1 MAQNT
6 LEIVAKVKADV
17 SEAQKQFQ
25 QLFAQFQNF
34 KLDKNTTSDI
44 VKSFVDLNKAFDKL
58 QLVGENAAGGKA
70 TVEQLKNIG
79 RASQE
84 VDKAIANLNHNLNKV
99 GEKNFQLDLNTPE
112 IIAAKKDIE
121 DLSKTLSDK
130 YGDAIQKVKQ
140 AQANLANSKYT
151 QKIGGYS
158 ELVNALD
165 AGDLEKAQENFQKLQ
180 NNIETASNN
189 VAGKIKI
196 FQQKI
201 ANAVSGKQNQKS
213 SLENFS
219 DQVKQEVDKVK
230 TELSSLSSSLAPKIS
245 NGDIFSSL
253 LGKLGDD
260 KRLKTFKSQLEE
272 VKTTLVNF
280 TPSDAGKLQEQLT
293 KVWGTYTD
301 TVRPENISPQAWS
314 GFGRA
319 FQARM
324 GQGGVFQ
331 ELINSGTVAQQKV
344 DELKAKLSTFGQEA
358 TNLGIGSPFTKLID
372 GLTADK
378 LDITNFDNL
387 ITQKIQKLNSDI
399 KDAQTKGSNVEN
411 LDKYQKQADALKAFK
426 DAIDDAFGTTVQTQ
440 IQNTN
445 QQLGEAANKLQ
456 QGQQQ
461 QIQNAAAGYRNFANA
476 MGQAGQKAQSLTGN
490 IQGSTDAII
499 RQKEEFGQVIS
510 RFAYFGTAAGIIRT
524 FSRVVRSAFQSVKE
538 LDEAMNNI
546 AVVTDYTTKDLW
558 NQIDAYTAMAQATGS
573 TIKGSYEVAQL
584 YYQQGLTD
592 EEVLAASTE
601 TLKMARISNIDYAA
615 ATDYATAAVKGFGL
629 AYQDLTHINDV
640 YSNLAAKTAASTEE
654 ISIAMSK
661 VASIAHSTGMGLE
674 TTAAFLTQIIATTRE
689 APETAG
695 TALKTVIARFAEV
708 KKLIS
713 EGELT
718 GTDEEGTEIDVNNI
732 ETALKT
738 AGVALR
744 DTTGQMRNLDDVFI
758 ELASRWDSLD
768 TMQQRYI
775 ATQAAGSRQQSRFLA
790 MMNDYAGL
798 QETLGYAMNSEGAS
812 QEQFNKTLD
821 SLQSKLN
828 NLSNA
833 WTEFTTG
840 IMNSDFIKGGVDILT
855 KILNVIND
863 ITGALGSGGSTI
875 SKTLLTFGA
884 LRYGTG
890 MAGSLL
896 RGLGVQNNLP
906 TIADQWNTG
915 FIGRMIGAIQ
925 MSKQGFTPMS
935 DIAKMN
941 KIAGLQQNIQT
952 WKTSLGKLDP
962 VSDASAIA
970 ALTRQI
976 DGANASITKLSG
988 SLKGTSHS
996 FLGALGPGGT
1006 IALAAAAIGIIVT
1019 ALDKFIVTS
1028 KEAQNVW
1035 KGTAS
1040 KIEDGLD
1047 KIADQKSIID
1057 TLDTLEE
1064 GYVAFDKFG
1073 NKIEGSSKTFEE
1085 LLSGVDSY
1093 GNNISLSAEEYA
1105 SFQDISA
1112 QLVGIF
1118 PDLKEGYDNVTS
1130 AIANQRAEL
1139 SGLLEEKR
1147 NELKLN
1153 QQNAAR
1159 EAAKEYFTATGIGE
1173 NNKLRATQKNFDD
1186 KISKRSLAEQNL
1198 SLYPSN
1204 GYLWLQDISKEL
1216 EITSEI
1222 DEATGLTVFAL
1233 EDIMAKR
1240 YTIQE
1245 KLKEYNMTVLG
1256 DNADT
1261 AAEEA
1266 KATMDELAQQLSTAE
1281 DDIKKYD
1288 QEIAEMQKTHHKAFL
1303 MQAQSRDEW
1312 YELDQDIQS
1321 LITNVINNSSAFDLK
1336 PNQDYKD
1343 YLKQQTDIN
1352 NMISSFAEID
1362 MSQIIS
1368 SGQLKGF
1375 SLSSVVELLLKPDLS
1390 KFDTYSEWYSFYEA
1404 AVRQIFQAMIDA
1416 LNSTTLDDQAKE
1428 RLKNTI
1434 EGIFGAGSISYN
1446 ASTKTYSIAGG
1457 FSTSQAPAFSKNAP
1471 APIFNQS
1478 DIIKD
1483 WGSAYSSQNGVT
1495 KDNAE
1500 TVIAGILNGLDPGV
1514 TSKILTDYM
1523 AGSLSI
1529 DWSKISSEQDLK
1541 DYLNGIYKNYTTEAQ
1556 ENLSNILQKGI
1567 DAGLNEDEINTYID
1581 YLQKI
1586 GDEEL
1591 RINRAL
1597 AARVAIESMLYDK
1610 AKESVSSNYDS
1621 WVEAYD
1627 GRELNKNAWAQAESQ
1642 AITAMAGLLTVDV
1655 SELPENLTLTKENL
1669 DDIKLAAEEDI
1680 EAMGRLAK
1688 TFTKVKLDK
1697 LNEKLK
1703 DVEIKIDTE
1712 KAGQQI
1718 EDFYNKYGEKLQHIP
1733 VGTDIM
1739 AEGVEGLDDVREGL
1753 TEAIQESVTE
1763 GMAPEQIEGMAQS
1776 MADAAGFEDVGW
1788 EVQEVSLSEY
1798 QQYPGFKIPISTML
1812 EDGKKVQGFYSSEGD
1827 SSTAVKSVQ
1836 MLVPKGGKLK
1846 YTQSGSSGK
1855 KPSGGGGGG
1864 SSKPTKPKQDPFYN
1878 YIKTV
1883 DDYKKRL
1890 ESLQD
1895 VQELL
1900 TKPVDIFNNT
1910 KSQEDYYKTL
1920 LGSNQSYLNHVN
1932 SELERLQKEAQSKYS
1947 KYIEVSIDGSLRLTE
1962 EYWASTGEITEE
1974 LDEWINA
1981 YDDVLGRQKD
1991 LTDEINDYKKELKD
2005 LWEGW
2010 RDGFIDLTNDIAD
2023 VFQELDEKQLEDR
2036 QEFYEK
2042 LEEQDQRYLESVR
2055 NNIEEERKA
2064 RERANSFEDL
2074 QKKQSRLAL
2083 LQRDSSG
2090 RYANDIAE
2098 LQEEINQDQQDLAD
2112 ENVDNILDTLERQMD
2127 KDAERHQDILDAMQ
2141 KQIDSNV
2148 ENRIYIE
2155 RAEQTI
2161 AQGEQAILDA
2171 IHMGEDWRNASNAER
2186 EKMDEEQATNIAGSK
2201 SYLEKLNEGITS
2213 SSEYISKMVT
2223 DALTK
2228 QTESLIWTI
2237 GDIPQND
2244 EVHVAHAMET
2254 TLPPI
2259 LEQFFART
2267 TTAQDMADD
2276 NATNKAKK
2284 YATGGLVNYTGPAW
2298 VDGTPGKPEAFLN
2311 ANQTAMIA
2319 AFTANLAKMVSGK
2332 FPSSNIEAG
2341 SNCEINIDIGSI
2353 GADYDIDQ
2361 AINKVKQEIVNSAQ
2375 FRNVTLLNRRR

>member
-6 LEIVAKVKADV
+6 LEIVAKVRADV

-44 VKSFVDLNKAFDKL
+44 VKSFADLNKAFDKL
-58 QLVGENAAGGKA
+58 QLAGENAAGGKA

-84 VDKAIANLNHNLNKV
+84 VDKAIANLNHNLSKV

-121 DLSKTLSDK
+121 DLSKALSDK

-189 VAGKIKI
+189 VAGKIKT

-201 ANAVSGKQNQKS
+201 ANAVSGKQAQKS

-230 TELSSLSSSLAPKIS
+230 TELGSLSSSLAPKIS
-245 NGDIFSSL
+245 NGDIFSSFI
-253 LGKLGDD
+253 GKLGDD
-260 KRLKTFKSQLEE
+260 KKLKNFKSQLEE
-272 VKTTLVNF
+272 VKATLVNF
-280 TPSDAGKLQEQLT
+280 TPSDAGKLQEQLA

-331 ELINSGTVAQQKV
+331 ELINSGTVAQQKI

-399 KDAQTKGSNVEN
+399 QDAQTKGSNVEN
-411 LDKYQKQADALKAFK
+411 LDKYRKQADALKAFK

-445 QQLGEAANKLQ
+445 QQLGEAANRLQ

-461 QIQNAAAGYRNFANA
+461 QIQNAATGYRNFANA
-476 MGQAGQKAQSLTGN
+476 MGQAGQKAQSLTGD
-490 IQGSTDAII
+490 IQGSTDAIV
-499 RQKEEFGQVIS
+499 RQKEELSNVVS
-510 RFAYFGTAAGIIRT
+510 RFAQFGTMAGIIRT
-524 FSRVVRSAFQSVKE
+524 FTRVVRSAFQSVKE

-592 EEVLAASTE
+592 AEVMAATNE
-601 TLKMARISNIDYAA
+601 TLKMARISNIEYSK
-615 ATDYATAAVKGFGL
+615 ATDYATAAIKGFGL

-661 VASIAHSTGMGLE
+661 VASIAHSTGMELE

-718 GTDEEGTEIDVNNI
+718 GTDEEGTEVSVNKI
-732 ETALKT
+732 EEALKT

-744 DTTGQMRNLDDVFI
+744 DTTGQMRDLDDVFI

-798 QETLGYAMNSEGAS
+798 QETLGYAMDSQGAS

-840 IMNSDFIKGGVDILT
+840 IANSDVIKGVVDILT
-855 KILNVIND
+855 DILNVIND

-875 SKTLLTFGA
+875 SKMLLTFGA

-890 MAGSLL
+890 AAGSLL
-896 RGLGVQNNLP
+896 GLLGVPNKLP
-906 TIADQWNTG
+906 TIGDQWNTG
-915 FIGRMIGAIQ
+915 LGNIISSFGKASFATKGIIGEAIQ
-925 MSKQGFTPMS
+925 LSSGKFINATTGEDVTRVIQIGQAFYDAGNQALTAGQKVKAFWGSLSMAGKASIVIAGLTAIVAVIQLAAKAIKTTKERAEEFQQTLSELQNTSKEIKDLEKTLSDLRAYQEGVKDETGKTVEGMDDFETLQKGVGSYGQNISLTSEQYSRYLEICDAVVALNP
-935 DIAKMN
+935 DIAKGYNSNAEAIAKNASALDELIAKQQQQIHNKAIQQSLDMN
-941 KIAGLQQNIQT
+941 TEFYKDAVGQAKENTLKLESATSNLESLYKSTYVSVGEAG
-952 WKTSLGKLDP
+952 GKLTDAFALDHILG
-962 VSDASAIA
+962 SDALTPKKILERYNDLRDQIYKSGKDDNIINKAIRQLDTYYTYYSTRESNLKEQVELSKSAIEEQTDA
-970 ALTRQI
+970 IKEQWVSILPSVDGWYELSDAQQAFVEKYVRGLDIDLTDAKSMESQENEIKRRV
-976 DGANASITKLSG
+976 TKMQEILNSETIELKVTLPG
-988 SLKGTSHS
+988 ENEKTWSLKNIIEV
-996 FLGALGPGGT
+996 LGSG
-1006 IALAAAAIGIIVT
+1006 
-1019 ALDKFIVTS
+1019 
-1028 KEAQNVW
+1028 E
-1035 KGTAS
+1035 
-1040 KIEDGLD
+1040 
-1047 KIADQKSIID
+1047 
-1057 TLDTLEE
+1057 
-1064 GYVAFDKFG
+1064 
-1073 NKIEGSSKTFEE
+1073 FEE
-1085 LLSGVDSY
+1085 LGLEAGLAWLDSFYQAILGITAPDIQDALMTALGFDGSWEEFGNLGARGFAEQTYGTSYTNRVTNMRKFATERAEAEYGREASPQDFETEYSDWYNWLAKLDGDTADIIMSHWDELGDYLTEEEGPLSKANAKLAAQRYLDIQKSANEIIKKGVDR
-1093 GNNISLSAEEYA
+1093 GLDEER
-1105 SFQDISA
+1105 I
-1112 QLVGIF
+1112 
-1118 PDLKEGYDNVTS
+1118 
-1130 AIANQRAEL
+1130 
-1139 SGLLEEKR
+1139 
-1147 NELKLN
+1147 
-1153 QQNAAR
+1153 
-1159 EAAKEYFTATGIGE
+1159 
-1173 NNKLRATQKNFDD
+1173 KNYINF
-1186 KISKRSLAEQNL
+1186 
-1198 SLYPSN
+1198 
-1204 GYLWLQDISKEL
+1204 LQE
-1216 EITSEI
+1216 
-1222 DEATGLTVFAL
+1222 V
-1233 EDIMAKR
+1233 
-1240 YTIQE
+1240 
-1245 KLKEYNMTVLG
+1245 
-1256 DNADT
+1256 
-1261 AAEEA
+1261 
-1266 KATMDELAQQLSTAE
+1266 
-1281 DDIKKYD
+1281 
-1288 QEIAEMQKTHHKAFL
+1288 
-1303 MQAQSRDEW
+1303 
-1312 YELDQDIQS
+1312 
-1321 LITNVINNSSAFDLK
+1321 
-1336 PNQDYKD
+1336 
-1343 YLKQQTDIN
+1343 
-1352 NMISSFAEID
+1352 
-1362 MSQIIS
+1362 
-1368 SGQLKGF
+1368 
-1375 SLSSVVELLLKPDLS
+1375 
-1390 KFDTYSEWYSFYEA
+1390 
-1404 AVRQIFQAMIDA
+1404 
-1416 LNSTTLDDQAKE
+1416 
-1428 RLKNTI
+1428 
-1434 EGIFGAGSISYN
+1434 
-1446 ASTKTYSIAGG
+1446 
-1457 FSTSQAPAFSKNAP
+1457 
-1471 APIFNQS
+1471 
-1478 DIIKD
+1478 
-1483 WGSAYSSQNGVT
+1483 GSA
-1495 KDNAE
+1495 
-1500 TVIAGILNGLDPGV
+1500 
-1514 TSKILTDYM
+1514 
-1523 AGSLSI
+1523 
-1529 DWSKISSEQDLK
+1529 
-1541 DYLNGIYKNYTTEAQ
+1541 
-1556 ENLSNILQKGI
+1556 
-1567 DAGLNEDEINTYID
+1567 
-1581 YLQKI
+1581 
-1586 GDEEL
+1586 EL
-1591 RINRAL
+1591 RINSAL
-1597 AARVAIESMLYDK
+1597 AAQTALRAMLYDQ
-1610 AKESVSSNYDS
+1610 AVESVNTNLDS
-1621 WVEAYD
+1621 WKQASERSEMNPEEWANAQSEA
-1627 GRELNKNAWAQAESQ
+1627 RQAL
-1642 AITAMAGLLTVDV
+1642 ADLLTVDI
-1655 SELPENLTLTKENL
+1655 ETLPENLEITADMLDEIGKLAKGDTKAFQKMVKTIAKKKITDFGIDFDKMSDKAKDAWSEFEKLSDEFTQKSMDVAIGTSL
-1669 DDIKLAAEEDI
+1669 DDAGLTDYANKMTKALLDVGLTADEVGEV
-1680 EAMGRLAK
+1680 MK
-1688 TFTKVKLDK
+1688 TSLSGQGYEPV
-1697 LNEKLK
+1697 
-1703 DVEIKIDTE
+1703 VEVTHV
-1712 KAGQQI
+1712 KAGEKYQI
-1718 EDFYNKYGEKLQHIP
+1718 PTVPAFYKDPQTGE
-1733 VGTDIM
+1733 VTAG
-1739 AEGVEGLDDVREGL
+1739 GL
-1753 TEAIQESVTE
+1753 TGGEATAEKDMDIISINGSAT
-1763 GMAPEQIEGMAQS
+1763 IK
-1776 MADAAGFEDVGW
+1776 DRDVG
-1788 EVQEVSLSEY
+1788 
-1798 QQYPGFKIPISTML
+1798 
-1812 EDGKKVQGFYSSEGD
+1812 
-1827 SSTAVKSVQ
+1827 
-1836 MLVPKGGKLK
+1836 
-1846 YTQSGSSGK
+1846 SGA
-1855 KPSGGGGGG
+1855 PSGGGGGG
-1864 SSKPTKPKQDPFYN
+1864 GSKPTKPKQDPFYN

-1895 VQELL
+1895 VKELL

-1974 LDEWINA
+1974 LDEWIDA

-2010 RDGFIDLTNDIAD
+2010 RDGFIDITNDIAD

-2098 LQEEINQDQQDLAD
+2098 LQEEINSDQQDLAD
-2112 ENVDNILDTLERQMD
+2112 QNVDNILDTLEKQMD

-2213 SSEYISKMVT
+2213 SSEYISKTVT

-2228 QTESLIWTI
+2228 QTESLTWTI

-2254 TLPPI
+2254 TLPSI

-2276 NATNKAKK
+2276 NQVSGAR
-2284 YATGGLVNYTGPAW
+2284 YASGGLVDYTGPAW

>member
-6 LEIVAKVKADV
+6 LEIVAKVRADV

-44 VKSFVDLNKAFDKL
+44 VKSFTDLNKAFDKL
-58 QLVGENAAGGKA
+58 QLAGENAAGGKA

-84 VDKAIANLNHNLNKV
+84 VDKAIANLNHNLSKV

-112 IIAAKKDIE
+112 IIVAKKDIE

-189 VAGKIKI
+189 VAGKIKT

-201 ANAVSGKQNQKS
+201 ANAVSGKQAQKS

-230 TELSSLSSSLAPKIS
+230 TELGSLSSSLTPKIS
-245 NGDIFSSL
+245 NGDIFSSFI
-253 LGKLGDD
+253 GKLGDD
-260 KRLKTFKSQLEE
+260 KKLKNFKSQLEE
-272 VKTTLVNF
+272 VKATLVNF
-280 TPSDAGKLQEQLT
+280 TPSDAGKLQEQLA

-324 GQGGVFQ
+324 GQGGAFQ

-372 GLTADK
+372 GLATDK
-378 LDITNFDNL
+378 LNITNFDNL
-387 ITQKIQKLNSDI
+387 INQKIQKLNSDI
-399 KDAQTKGSNVEN
+399 QDAQTKGSNVEN

-445 QQLGEAANKLQ
+445 KQLGEAANRLQ

-476 MGQAGQKAQSLTGN
+476 MGQAGQRAQSLTGE
-490 IQGSTDAII
+490 IQGSTDAIV
-499 RQKEEFGQVIS
+499 RQKEELSNVVS
-510 RFAYFGTAAGIIRT
+510 RFAQFGTMAGIIRT
-524 FSRVVRSAFQSVKE
+524 FTRVVRSAFQSVKE

-592 EEVLAASTE
+592 AEVMAATNE
-601 TLKMARISNIDYAA
+601 TLKMARISNIEYSK
-615 ATDYATAAVKGFGL
+615 ATDYATAAIKGFGL

-661 VASIAHSTGMGLE
+661 VASIAHSTGMELE

-718 GTDEEGTEIDVNNI
+718 GTDEEGTEVSVNKI
-732 ETALKT
+732 EEALKT

-798 QETLGYAMNSEGAS
+798 QETLGYAMDSEGAS

-840 IMNSDFIKGGVDILT
+840 ILNQDVIKFGVDALT
-855 KILNVIND
+855 QILNLIND
-863 ITGALGSGGSTI
+863 ITGALGAGGNTI
-875 SKTLLTFGA
+875 SKVLLTFGA

-890 MAGSLL
+890 AAGTALSA
-896 RGLGVQNNLP
+896 LGISNKLPNLK
-906 TIADQWNTG
+906 DQWATG
-915 FIGRMIGAIQ
+915 GIGEIIKAIS
-925 MSKQGFTPMS
+925 MSQQGYIPMK
-935 DIAKMN
+935 DIAKLN
-941 KIAGLQQNIQT
+941 QIAYLQNNIQIM
-952 WKTSLGKLDP
+952 KQAMSSLDP
-962 VSDASAIA
+962 ATEAAKAFATQITIA
-970 ALTRQI
+970 E
-976 DGANASITKLSG
+976 ASITSLSG
-988 SLKGTSHS
+988 SMKGLSSS
-996 FLGALGPGGT
+996 FWGALGPMGKITLAITAIIAVVTLLDKVIKTSKEKIQEYNETIKELQSLSQEINSLEDTLSNLRSYQEGIKDSSGKTIDGMDDFATLQKGVGSYGQNISLTNEQYSRYLEICDAIVALNPDIAEGYSSNAEAIAREKDALEQLIATQEKDLHIKALQIATSMDTKFYEDAKAKAQDYQKTLDKAEQRRWQLQNGYMTDKNGVQGTSIGVAQTDITSWKNAVKLNEAIGNVPVHFLAENTEAYLKKIEDSSLSVRGKESARAGLMDYVAYYKQAMQEVEGT
-1006 IALAAAAIGIIVT
+1006 IETTKNSMEAQEKEIKDQWVAMLPSADGWSKLSDKQQDFFERYVRSLEIDLTDPTMMSLQESDIISRVETLQRILDENKVTIDVEYNNEKFNLTLTQLIDKLGTDQFAELGLENGIAYIEAIYQGILEAAQNDEDLQTALMSLFGFTGTWEEFGNLGARGFAEQIYGTSYTNRVTNMRKFAMQRAEAIQGKDGNQHYLQQEYGDWYDWIAAKSGETADIIMNHYNELVT
-1019 ALDKFIVTS
+1019 ALNNKGKEVT
-1028 KEAQNVW
+1028 K
-1035 KGTAS
+1035 
-1040 KIEDGLD
+1040 
-1047 KIADQKSIID
+1047 
-1057 TLDTLEE
+1057 DTLE
-1064 GYVAFDKFG
+1064 K
-1073 NKIEGSSKTFEE
+1073 
-1085 LLSGVDSY
+1085 
-1093 GNNISLSAEEYA
+1093 
-1105 SFQDISA
+1105 
-1112 QLVGIF
+1112 
-1118 PDLKEGYDNVTS
+1118 
-1130 AIANQRAEL
+1130 
-1139 SGLLEEKR
+1139 
-1147 NELKLN
+1147 
-1153 QQNAAR
+1153 
-1159 EAAKEYFTATGIGE
+1159 AAKEYLDAVTNVEEMVKKATEAGLDKDDITAVKEYYDDLYKDKDIGGTLTTGI
-1173 NNKLRATQKNFDD
+1173 A
-1186 KISKRSLAEQNL
+1186 I
-1198 SLYPSN
+1198 
-1204 GYLWLQDISKEL
+1204 
-1216 EITSEI
+1216 
-1222 DEATGLTVFAL
+1222 
-1233 EDIMAKR
+1233 
-1240 YTIQE
+1240 
-1245 KLKEYNMTVLG
+1245 
-1256 DNADT
+1256 NA
-1261 AAEEA
+1261 
-1266 KATMDELAQQLSTAE
+1266 
-1281 DDIKKYD
+1281 
-1288 QEIAEMQKTHHKAFL
+1288 IA
-1303 MQAQSRDEW
+1303 
-1312 YELDQDIQS
+1312 
-1321 LITNVINNSSAFDLK
+1321 
-1336 PNQDYKD
+1336 
-1343 YLKQQTDIN
+1343 
-1352 NMISSFAEID
+1352 
-1362 MSQIIS
+1362 
-1368 SGQLKGF
+1368 
-1375 SLSSVVELLLKPDLS
+1375 
-1390 KFDTYSEWYSFYEA
+1390 
-1404 AVRQIFQAMIDA
+1404 
-1416 LNSTTLDDQAKE
+1416 
-1428 RLKNTI
+1428 
-1434 EGIFGAGSISYN
+1434 
-1446 ASTKTYSIAGG
+1446 
-1457 FSTSQAPAFSKNAP
+1457 
-1471 APIFNQS
+1471 
-1478 DIIKD
+1478 
-1483 WGSAYSSQNGVT
+1483 
-1495 KDNAE
+1495 
-1500 TVIAGILNGLDPGV
+1500 
-1514 TSKILTDYM
+1514 
-1523 AGSLSI
+1523 
-1529 DWSKISSEQDLK
+1529 
-1541 DYLNGIYKNYTTEAQ
+1541 
-1556 ENLSNILQKGI
+1556 
-1567 DAGLNEDEINTYID
+1567 
-1581 YLQKI
+1581 
-1586 GDEEL
+1586 
-1591 RINRAL
+1591 
-1597 AARVAIESMLYDK
+1597 
-1610 AKESVSSNYDS
+1610 
-1621 WVEAYD
+1621 
-1627 GRELNKNAWAQAESQ
+1627 
-1642 AITAMAGLLTVDV
+1642 
-1655 SELPENLTLTKENL
+1655 
-1669 DDIKLAAEEDI
+1669 
-1680 EAMGRLAK
+1680 
-1688 TFTKVKLDK
+1688 
-1697 LNEKLK
+1697 
-1703 DVEIKIDTE
+1703 E
-1712 KAGQQI
+1712 KAGIEAISQGYENWSNLLGDIGNDLDHLTTDQI
-1718 EDFYNKYGEKLQHIP
+1718 LAFDEMTDALRTLFELSDNYEINKDILKSPKIFDLMRRAAKKDADAIEELGDIISKDLGDSLNQMAKDYNKANEDAEDFNKISENISEGIDKLGESMQ
-1733 VGTDIM
+1733 VGEYRSVEEMDGWTQAAI
-1739 AEGVEGLDDVREGL
+1739 EGLQTLLDQQKITIDDAQAYAAQHGL
-1753 TEAIQESVTE
+1753 VLD
-1763 GMAPEQIEGMAQS
+1763 IETSDME
-1776 MADAAGFEDVGW
+1776 MEDV
-1788 EVQEVSLSEY
+1788 
-1798 QQYPGFKIPISTML
+1798 PGKINYEAKGSTTIA
-1812 EDGKKVQGFYSSEGD
+1812 GKTYD
-1827 SSTAVKSVQ
+1827 SSMTMTGTSSVPMPKIKGVSKPGGGGGAKS
-1836 MLVPKGGKLK
+1836 
-1846 YTQSGSSGK
+1846 
-1855 KPSGGGGGG
+1855 SGGGGGG
-1864 SSKPTKPKQDPFYN
+1864 GSKPTKPKQDPFYN

-1883 DDYKKRL
+1883 DDYKKHL

-1895 VQELL
+1895 VQEIL

-1910 KSQEDYYKTL
+1910 KAQEDYYKTL

-1974 LDEWINA
+1974 LDEWIDA

-2074 QKKQSRLAL
+2074 QKKQNRLAL

-2112 ENVDNILDTLERQMD
+2112 ENVDNILDTLEKQMD

-2213 SSEYISKMVT
+2213 SSEYISKTVT

-2228 QTESLIWTI
+2228 QTESLTWTI

-2254 TLPPI
+2254 TLPSI

-2267 TTAQDMADD
+2267 TTAQDMAND
-2276 NATNKAKK
+2276 NQVSGAR
-2284 YATGGLVNYTGPAW
+2284 YASGGLVDYTGPAW

>member
-58 QLVGENAAGGKA
+58 QLAGENAAGGKA

-189 VAGKIKI
+189 VVGKIKI

-490 IQGSTDAII
+490 IQGSTDAIV
-499 RQKEEFGQVIS
+499 RQKEELSNVVS
-510 RFAYFGTAAGIIRT
+510 RFAQFGTMAGIIRT
-524 FSRVVRSAFQSVKE
+524 FTKVVRSAFQSVKE

-592 EEVLAASTE
+592 AEVMAATNE
-601 TLKMARISNIDYAA
+601 TLKMARISNIEYSK
-615 ATDYATAAVKGFGL
+615 ATDYATAAIKGFGL

-661 VASIAHSTGMGLE
+661 VASIAHSTGMELE

-744 DTTGQMRNLDDVFI
+744 DTTGQMRDLDDVFI

-798 QETLGYAMNSEGAS
+798 QETLGYAMDSEGAS

-840 IMNSDFIKGGVDILT
+840 ILNQDVIKFGVDALT
-855 KILNVIND
+855 QILNLIND
-863 ITGALGSGGSTI
+863 ITGALGAGGNTI
-875 SKTLLTFGA
+875 SKVLLTFGA

-890 MAGSLL
+890 AAGTALSA
-896 RGLGVQNNLP
+896 LGISNKLPNLK
-906 TIADQWNTG
+906 DQWATG
-915 FIGRMIGAIQ
+915 GIGEIIKAIS
-925 MSKQGFTPMS
+925 MSQQGYIPMK
-935 DIAKMN
+935 DIAKLN
-941 KIAGLQQNIQT
+941 QIASLQNNIEVMKQAM
-952 WKTSLGKLDP
+952 SRLDP
-962 VSDASAIA
+962 ATEA
-970 ALTRQI
+970 AKAFATQI
-976 DGANASITKLSG
+976 TVAEASITSLSG
-988 SLKGTSHS
+988 SMKGLSSS
-996 FLGALGPGGT
+996 FLGALGPMGKIT
-1006 IALAAAAIGIIVT
+1006 LAITAIIAVVT
-1019 ALDKFIVTS
+1019 LLDKVIKTS
-1028 KEAQNVW
+1028 KEKIREYNETIKELQNL
-1035 KGTAS
+1035 S
-1040 KIEDGLD
+1040 QEINSLE
-1047 KIADQKSIID
+1047 D
-1057 TLDTLEE
+1057 TLSNLRSYQEGIKDSSGKTIDGMDDFATLQ
-1064 GYVAFDKFG
+1064 K
-1073 NKIEGSSKTFEE
+1073 
-1085 LLSGVDSY
+1085 GVGSY
-1093 GNNISLSAEEYA
+1093 GQNISLTNEQYSRYLEICDAIVA
-1105 SFQDISA
+1105 LNPDIA
-1112 QLVGIF
+1112 
-1118 PDLKEGYDNVTS
+1118 EGYSSNAE
-1130 AIANQRAEL
+1130 AIAREKDA
-1139 SGLLEEKR
+1139 LEQ
-1147 NELKLN
+1147 L
-1153 QQNAAR
+1153 
-1159 EAAKEYFTATGIGE
+1159 I
-1173 NNKLRATQKNFDD
+1173 ATQEKDLHIKALQIATSMDTKFYEDAKAKAQDYQKTLD
-1186 KISKRSLAEQNL
+1186 KAEQRRWQL
-1198 SLYPSN
+1198 QN
-1204 GYLWLQDISKEL
+1204 GYMIDKNGVQG
-1216 EITSEI
+1216 TSI
-1222 DEATGLTVFAL
+1222 GVA
-1233 EDIMAKR
+1233 
-1240 YTIQE
+1240 
-1245 KLKEYNMTVLG
+1245 
-1256 DNADT
+1256 
-1261 AAEEA
+1261 
-1266 KATMDELAQQLSTAE
+1266 
-1281 DDIKKYD
+1281 
-1288 QEIAEMQKTHHKAFL
+1288 
-1303 MQAQSRDEW
+1303 
-1312 YELDQDIQS
+1312 
-1321 LITNVINNSSAFDLK
+1321 
-1336 PNQDYKD
+1336 
-1343 YLKQQTDIN
+1343 QTDI
-1352 NMISSFAEID
+1352 
-1362 MSQIIS
+1362 
-1368 SGQLKGF
+1368 
-1375 SLSSVVELLLKPDLS
+1375 
-1390 KFDTYSEWYSFYEA
+1390 
-1404 AVRQIFQAMIDA
+1404 
-1416 LNSTTLDDQAKE
+1416 
-1428 RLKNTI
+1428 
-1434 EGIFGAGSISYN
+1434 
-1446 ASTKTYSIAGG
+1446 
-1457 FSTSQAPAFSKNAP
+1457 TSWKNAVKLNDAIGNVP
-1471 APIFNQS
+1471 VRFL
-1478 DIIKD
+1478 
-1483 WGSAYSSQNGVT
+1483 
-1495 KDNAE
+1495 AE
-1500 TVIAGILNGLDPGV
+1500 N
-1514 TSKILTDYM
+1514 
-1523 AGSLSI
+1523 
-1529 DWSKISSEQDLK
+1529 
-1541 DYLNGIYKNYTTEAQ
+1541 TEA
-1556 ENLSNILQKGI
+1556 
-1567 DAGLNEDEINTYID
+1567 

-1586 GDEEL
+1586 EDSSLSVRGKESARAGLMDYVAYYKQAMQEVEGTIETTKNNMEAQEKEIKDQWVAMLPSADGWSKLSNKQQDFFERYVRSLEVDLTDPTAMSLQESDIISRVETLQRILDENKVTIDFEYNNKKFNLTLTSLIDKLGTDQFAELGLKNGIAYIESIYQGILEAAQNDKDLQTALMSLFGFTGTWEEFGNLGAQGFAEQVYGTSYTDRVANMQKFAMQRAEATQGKDGNQHYLQQEYGDWYDWLAAKSGETADIIMGHWDELGDYLIEEEGPLSKANAELAAQRYLDIQKSADEIIKKGVDRGLDEERIKNYINFLQEVGSAEL
-1591 RINRAL
+1591 RINSAL
-1597 AARVAIESMLYDK
+1597 AAQTALRAMLYDQ
-1610 AKESVSSNYDS
+1610 AVENVNTNLDS
-1621 WVEAYD
+1621 WKQASERSEMNPEEWANAQSEA
-1627 GRELNKNAWAQAESQ
+1627 RQAL
-1642 AITAMAGLLTVDV
+1642 ADLLTVDI
-1655 SELPENLTLTKENL
+1655 EALPENLEITADMLDEIGKLAKGDTKAFQKMVKTIAKKKITDFGINFDKMSDKEKDAWSEFEKLSDEFTQKSMDVAIGTSL
-1669 DDIKLAAEEDI
+1669 DDAGLTDYANKMTKALLDVGLTADQVGEV
-1680 EAMGRLAK
+1680 MK
-1688 TFTKVKLDK
+1688 TSLSGQGYEPV
-1697 LNEKLK
+1697 
-1703 DVEIKIDTE
+1703 VEVTHV
-1712 KAGQQI
+1712 KAGEKYQI
-1718 EDFYNKYGEKLQHIP
+1718 PTVPAFYKDPQTGEVT
-1733 VGTDIM
+1733 VG
-1739 AEGVEGLDDVREGL
+1739 GL
-1753 TEAIQESVTE
+1753 TGGEATAEKDMDIISINGSAT
-1763 GMAPEQIEGMAQS
+1763 IK
-1776 MADAAGFEDVGW
+1776 DRDVG
-1788 EVQEVSLSEY
+1788 
-1798 QQYPGFKIPISTML
+1798 
-1812 EDGKKVQGFYSSEGD
+1812 
-1827 SSTAVKSVQ
+1827 
-1836 MLVPKGGKLK
+1836 
-1846 YTQSGSSGK
+1846 SGA
-1855 KPSGGGGGG
+1855 PSGGGGGG
-1864 SSKPTKPKQDPFYN
+1864 GSKPTKPKQDPFYN

-1974 LDEWINA
+1974 LDEWIDA

-2267 TTAQDMADD
+2267 TTAQDMAND
-2276 NATNKAKK
+2276 NATSGAKK
-2284 YATGGLVNYTGPAW
+2284 YASGGIVDYTGPAW

>member
-6 LEIVAKVKADV
+6 LEIVAKVRADV

-44 VKSFVDLNKAFDKL
+44 VKSFTDLNKAFDKL
-58 QLVGENAAGGKA
+58 QLAGENAAGGKA

-84 VDKAIANLNHNLNKV
+84 VDKAIANLNYNLNKV
-99 GEKNFQLDLNTPE
+99 GEKNFELDLNTPE
-112 IIAAKKDIE
+112 IIAAKKNIE

-201 ANAVSGKQNQKS
+201 ANAVSGKQSQKS

-230 TELSSLSSSLAPKIS
+230 TELGSLSSSLAPKIS
-245 NGDIFSSL
+245 NGDIFSSFI
-253 LGKLGDD
+253 GKLGDD

-461 QIQNAAAGYRNFANA
+461 QIQSVAAGYRNFANA

-490 IQGSTDAII
+490 IQGSTDAIV
-499 RQKEEFGQVIS
+499 RQKEELSNVVS
-510 RFAYFGTAAGIIRT
+510 RFAQFGTMAGIIRT
-524 FSRVVRSAFQSVKE
+524 FTRVVRSAFQSVKE

-592 EEVLAASTE
+592 AEVMAATNE
-601 TLKMARISNIDYAA
+601 TLKMARISNIEYSK
-615 ATDYATAAVKGFGL
+615 ATDYATAAIKGFGL

-640 YSNLAAKTAASTEE
+640 YSNLAAKTAADTEE

-661 VASIAHSTGMGLE
+661 VASIAHSTGMELE

-713 EGELT
+713 KGELT

-744 DTTGQMRNLDDVFI
+744 DTTGQMRDLDDVFI

-798 QETLGYAMNSEGAS
+798 QETLGYAMDSEGAS

-840 IMNSDFIKGGVDILT
+840 ILNQDVIKFGVDALT
-855 KILNVIND
+855 QILNLIND
-863 ITGALGSGGSTI
+863 ITGALGAGGNTI
-875 SKTLLTFGA
+875 SKVLLTFGA

-890 MAGSLL
+890 AAGTVLSA
-896 RGLGVQNNLP
+896 LGISNKLPNLK
-906 TIADQWNTG
+906 DQWTSG
-915 FIGRMIGAIQ
+915 GIGEIVKAIS
-925 MSKQGFTPMS
+925 MSQQGYTPMK
-935 DIAKMN
+935 DIAKLN
-941 KIAGLQQNIQT
+941 QIASLQNNIQIM
-952 WKTSLGKLDP
+952 KQAMSRLDP
-962 VSDASAIA
+962 ATEA
-970 ALTRQI
+970 AKAFATQI
-976 DGANASITKLSG
+976 TVAEASITSLSG
-988 SLKGTSHS
+988 SMKGLSSS
-996 FLGALGPGGT
+996 FWGALGPMGKIT
-1006 IALAAAAIGIIVT
+1006 LAITAIIAVVT
-1019 ALDKFIVTS
+1019 LLDKVIKTS
-1028 KEAQNVW
+1028 KEKIQEYNKTIKELQNLSQEINSLEDTLSNLRSYQEGIKDSSGKTIEGMDDFATLQKGVGSYGQNISLTNEQYSRYLEICDTIVALNPDIAEGYSSNAEAIAREKDALEQLIATQEKDLHIKALQIATSMDTKFYEDAKTKAQDYQKTLDKAEQRRWQLQNGYMTDKNGVQGTSIGVAQTDITSWKNAVKLNEAIGNVPVHFLAENTEAYL
-1035 KGTAS
+1035 K
-1040 KIEDGLD
+1040 KIEDSSLSVRGKESARAGLMDYVAYYKQAMQEVEGTIETTKNNIEAQEKEIKDQWVAMLPSADGWSKLSD
-1047 KIADQKSIID
+1047 KQQAFFERYVRGLEIDLTDPIAMSLQESDIID
-1057 TLDTLEE
+1057 RVETLQRILDENKVTIDFEYNNEDFSLTLTQLINKLGTDQFAELGLKNGIAYIEAIYQGILEAAQNDEDLQTVLMSLFGFTGTWEEFGNLGAKGFAEQTYGSSYTDRVANMQKFATERAEATWGKEFPEQAYSEWYDWLAAKSGETADIIMNHYSELVAALNNEGKKVTKETLE
-1064 GYVAFDKFG
+1064 K
-1073 NKIEGSSKTFEE
+1073 
-1085 LLSGVDSY
+1085 
-1093 GNNISLSAEEYA
+1093 
-1105 SFQDISA
+1105 
-1112 QLVGIF
+1112 
-1118 PDLKEGYDNVTS
+1118 
-1130 AIANQRAEL
+1130 
-1139 SGLLEEKR
+1139 
-1147 NELKLN
+1147 
-1153 QQNAAR
+1153 
-1159 EAAKEYFTATGIGE
+1159 AAKEYLDAVT
-1173 NNKLRATQKNFDD
+1173 N
-1186 KISKRSLAEQNL
+1186 
-1198 SLYPSN
+1198 
-1204 GYLWLQDISKEL
+1204 
-1216 EITSEI
+1216 
-1222 DEATGLTVFAL
+1222 V
-1233 EDIMAKR
+1233 
-1240 YTIQE
+1240 
-1245 KLKEYNMTVLG
+1245 
-1256 DNADT
+1256 
-1261 AAEEA
+1261 EEMVK
-1266 KATMDELAQQLSTAE
+1266 KATEAGLDE
-1281 DDIKKYD
+1281 DDITAVKEYYD
-1288 QEIAEMQKTHHKAFL
+1288 DLYKDKDIGGTLTTEIA
-1303 MQAQSRDEW
+1303 
-1312 YELDQDIQS
+1312 
-1321 LITNVINNSSAFDLK
+1321 INA
-1336 PNQDYKD
+1336 
-1343 YLKQQTDIN
+1343 
-1352 NMISSFAEID
+1352 
-1362 MSQIIS
+1362 
-1368 SGQLKGF
+1368 
-1375 SLSSVVELLLKPDLS
+1375 
-1390 KFDTYSEWYSFYEA
+1390 
-1404 AVRQIFQAMIDA
+1404 
-1416 LNSTTLDDQAKE
+1416 
-1428 RLKNTI
+1428 
-1434 EGIFGAGSISYN
+1434 
-1446 ASTKTYSIAGG
+1446 IA
-1457 FSTSQAPAFSKNAP
+1457 
-1471 APIFNQS
+1471 
-1478 DIIKD
+1478 
-1483 WGSAYSSQNGVT
+1483 
-1495 KDNAE
+1495 
-1500 TVIAGILNGLDPGV
+1500 
-1514 TSKILTDYM
+1514 
-1523 AGSLSI
+1523 
-1529 DWSKISSEQDLK
+1529 
-1541 DYLNGIYKNYTTEAQ
+1541 
-1556 ENLSNILQKGI
+1556 
-1567 DAGLNEDEINTYID
+1567 
-1581 YLQKI
+1581 
-1586 GDEEL
+1586 
-1591 RINRAL
+1591 
-1597 AARVAIESMLYDK
+1597 
-1610 AKESVSSNYDS
+1610 
-1621 WVEAYD
+1621 
-1627 GRELNKNAWAQAESQ
+1627 
-1642 AITAMAGLLTVDV
+1642 
-1655 SELPENLTLTKENL
+1655 
-1669 DDIKLAAEEDI
+1669 
-1680 EAMGRLAK
+1680 
-1688 TFTKVKLDK
+1688 
-1697 LNEKLK
+1697 
-1703 DVEIKIDTE
+1703 E
-1712 KAGQQI
+1712 KAGIEAISQGYENWSNLLGDIGNDLDHLTTDQI
-1718 EDFYNKYGEKLQHIP
+1718 LAFDEMTDALRTLFELSDNYEINKDILKSPKIFDLMRRAAKKDADAIEELGDIISKDLGDSLNQMAKDYNKANEDAEDFNKISENISEGIDKLGESMQ
-1733 VGTDIM
+1733 VGEYRSVEEMDGWTQAAI
-1739 AEGVEGLDDVREGL
+1739 EGLQTLLDQQKITIDDAQAYAAQHGL
-1753 TEAIQESVTE
+1753 VLD
-1763 GMAPEQIEGMAQS
+1763 IETSDME
-1776 MADAAGFEDVGW
+1776 MEDV
-1788 EVQEVSLSEY
+1788 
-1798 QQYPGFKIPISTML
+1798 PGKINYEAKGSTTIA
-1812 EDGKKVQGFYSSEGD
+1812 GKTYD
-1827 SSTAVKSVQ
+1827 SSMTMTGTSSVPMPKIKGASKPGGGGGAKS
-1836 MLVPKGGKLK
+1836 P
-1846 YTQSGSSGK
+1846 
-1855 KPSGGGGGG
+1855 GGGGGG
-1864 SSKPTKPKQDPFYN
+1864 GSKPTKPKQDPFYN

-1883 DDYKKRL
+1883 DDYKKHL

-1895 VQELL
+1895 VQEIL

-1910 KSQEDYYKTL
+1910 KAQEDYYKTL

-1947 KYIEVSIDGSLRLTE
+1947 KYIEISIDGSLRLTE

-1974 LDEWINA
+1974 LDEWIDA

-2112 ENVDNILDTLERQMD
+2112 ENVDNILDTLEKQMD

-2254 TLPPI
+2254 TLPSI

>member
-6 LEIVAKVKADV
+6 LEIVAKVRADV

-44 VKSFVDLNKAFDKL
+44 VKSFTDLNKAFDKL
-58 QLVGENAAGGKA
+58 QFAGENAAGGKA

-84 VDKAIANLNHNLNKV
+84 VDKAIANLNHNLSKV

-112 IIAAKKDIE
+112 IIAAKKNIE

-180 NNIETASNN
+180 NNIETAGNN

-201 ANAVSGKQNQKS
+201 ANAVSGKQTQKS

-230 TELSSLSSSLAPKIS
+230 TELGSLSSSLAPKIS
-245 NGDIFSSL
+245 NGDIFSSFI
-253 LGKLGDD
+253 GKLGDD
-260 KRLKTFKSQLEE
+260 KKLKNFKSQLEE
-272 VKTTLVNF
+272 VKATLVNF

-301 TVRPENISPQAWS
+301 TVRPKNISSQAWS

-490 IQGSTDAII
+490 IQGSTDAIV
-499 RQKEEFGQVIS
+499 RQKEELSNVVS
-510 RFAYFGTAAGIIRT
+510 RFAQFGTMAGIIRT
-524 FSRVVRSAFQSVKE
+524 FTRVVRSAFQSVKE

-592 EEVLAASTE
+592 AEVMAATNE
-601 TLKMARISNIDYAA
+601 TLKMARISNIEYSK
-615 ATDYATAAVKGFGL
+615 ATDYATAAIKGFGL

-640 YSNLAAKTAASTEE
+640 YSNLAAKTAADTEE

-661 VASIAHSTGMGLE
+661 VASIAHSTGMELE

-790 MMNDYAGL
+790 MMNDYEGL
-798 QETLGYAMNSEGAS
+798 QETLGYAMDSAGAS

-840 IMNSDFIKGGVDILT
+840 ILNQDVIKFGVDALT
-855 KILNVIND
+855 QILNLIND
-863 ITGALGSGGSTI
+863 ITGALGAGGNTI
-875 SKTLLTFGA
+875 SKVLLTFGA

-890 MAGSLL
+890 AAGTALSA
-896 RGLGVQNNLP
+896 LGISNKLPNLK
-906 TIADQWNTG
+906 DQWATG
-915 FIGRMIGAIQ
+915 GIGEIIKAIS
-925 MSKQGFTPMS
+925 MSQQGYIPMK
-935 DIAKMN
+935 DIAKLN
-941 KIAGLQQNIQT
+941 QIASLQNNIQMM
-952 WKTSLGKLDP
+952 KQAMSSLDP
-962 VSDASAIA
+962 ATEA
-970 ALTRQI
+970 AKAFATQI
-976 DGANASITKLSG
+976 TVAEASITSLSG
-988 SLKGTSHS
+988 SMKGLSSS
-996 FLGALGPGGT
+996 FWGALGPMGKIT
-1006 IALAAAAIGIIVT
+1006 LAITAIIAVVT
-1019 ALDKFIVTS
+1019 LLDKVIKTS
-1028 KEAQNVW
+1028 KEKIQEYNETIKELQNLSQEINSLEDTLSNLRSYQEGIKDSSGKTIEGMDDFATLQKGVGSYGQNISLTNEQYSRYLEICDAIVALNPDIAEGYSSNAEAIAREKDALEQLIATQEKDLHIKALQIATSMDTKFYEDAKAKAQDYQKTLDKAEQRRWQLQNGYMTDKNGVQGTSI
-1035 KGTAS
+1035 GTAPKDITS
-1040 KIEDGLD
+1040 TKNFTKLQNAIGNVPVHFLAENTEAYLKKIEDSSLSVRGKESARAGLMD
-1047 KIADQKSIID
+1047 
-1057 TLDTLEE
+1057 
-1064 GYVAFDKFG
+1064 YVAYYKQAMQEVEGTIETTKNNMEAQEKEIKDQWVAMLPGADGWFKLSDKQQDFFERYVRG
-1073 NKIEGSSKTFEE
+1073 LEIDLTDPTTMSLQESDIISRVETLQRILDENKVTIDVEYNNKDFSLTLTSLIDKLGTDQFAELGLENGIAYIEAIYQGILEAAQNDEE
-1085 LLSGVDSY
+1085 LQTALMSLFGFDGNWEQFSKLGVGGFAEQIYGKSYTNRLS
-1093 GNNISLSAEEYA
+1093 NMRKFA
-1105 SFQDISA
+1105 
-1112 QLVGIF
+1112 
-1118 PDLKEGYDNVTS
+1118 T
-1130 AIANQRAEL
+1130 QRAEAVW
-1139 SGLLEEKR
+1139 G
-1147 NELKLN
+1147 
-1153 QQNAAR
+1153 
-1159 EAAKEYFTATGIGE
+1159 
-1173 NNKLRATQKNFDD
+1173 
-1186 KISKRSLAEQNL
+1186 
-1198 SLYPSN
+1198 
-1204 GYLWLQDISKEL
+1204 
-1216 EITSEI
+1216 
-1222 DEATGLTVFAL
+1222 
-1233 EDIMAKR
+1233 EDI
-1240 YTIQE
+1240 YSP
-1245 KLKEYNMTVLG
+1245 
-1256 DNADT
+1256 D
-1261 AAEEA
+1261 
-1266 KATMDELAQQLSTAE
+1266 
-1281 DDIKKYD
+1281 
-1288 QEIAEMQKTHHKAFL
+1288 F
-1303 MQAQSRDEW
+1303 QA
-1312 YELDQDIQS
+1312 
-1321 LITNVINNSSAFDLK
+1321 V
-1336 PNQDYKD
+1336 
-1343 YLKQQTDIN
+1343 
-1352 NMISSFAEID
+1352 
-1362 MSQIIS
+1362 
-1368 SGQLKGF
+1368 
-1375 SLSSVVELLLKPDLS
+1375 
-1390 KFDTYSEWYSFYEA
+1390 YSEWYNWLAGLEGQTADTIITHYEELVATLTESGKNVTQETLEQAAEDYVKAAQNIQSIIQKGVDRGLDKDEINKYMDYLANKYPQELGQDKARLAETAVDQMLYEESEDTVLNSADTWIEKLQEINDLNSYEGFGYFEGIRESLAGILGMDLDALPETFEVSTKLIKAMQAAANKVPGALEEVRKELREIQKTSIKKGIDNNPIFTDKQKEEAKSNIDDAFEEYEKAVENFQSTDAAKRMESMGVGESFSETE
-1404 AVRQIFQAMIDA
+1404 MKDIDA
-1416 LNSTTLDDQAKE
+1416 LAQSALDTFIATKQAAGETFTTTEAAAAVQNAMAAENIEYIPDISYKEALTESTVSLETSGPLAAAGNGQV
-1428 RLKNTI
+1428 TV
-1434 EGIFGAGSISYN
+1434 EGKTYVPQITAQGGSGSKGAGS
-1446 ASTKTYSIAGG
+1446 SIK
-1457 FSTSQAPAFSKNAP
+1457 P
-1471 APIFNQS
+1471 
-1478 DIIKD
+1478 
-1483 WGSAYSSQNGVT
+1483 
-1495 KDNAE
+1495 
-1500 TVIAGILNGLDPGV
+1500 
-1514 TSKILTDYM
+1514 
-1523 AGSLSI
+1523 
-1529 DWSKISSEQDLK
+1529 
-1541 DYLNGIYKNYTTEAQ
+1541 
-1556 ENLSNILQKGI
+1556 
-1567 DAGLNEDEINTYID
+1567 
-1581 YLQKI
+1581 
-1586 GDEEL
+1586 
-1591 RINRAL
+1591 
-1597 AARVAIESMLYDK
+1597 
-1610 AKESVSSNYDS
+1610 
-1621 WVEAYD
+1621 
-1627 GRELNKNAWAQAESQ
+1627 
-1642 AITAMAGLLTVDV
+1642 
-1655 SELPENLTLTKENL
+1655 
-1669 DDIKLAAEEDI
+1669 
-1680 EAMGRLAK
+1680 
-1688 TFTKVKLDK
+1688 
-1697 LNEKLK
+1697 
-1703 DVEIKIDTE
+1703 
-1712 KAGQQI
+1712 
-1718 EDFYNKYGEKLQHIP
+1718 
-1733 VGTDIM
+1733 
-1739 AEGVEGLDDVREGL
+1739 
-1753 TEAIQESVTE
+1753 
-1763 GMAPEQIEGMAQS
+1763 
-1776 MADAAGFEDVGW
+1776 
-1788 EVQEVSLSEY
+1788 
-1798 QQYPGFKIPISTML
+1798 
-1812 EDGKKVQGFYSSEGD
+1812 
-1827 SSTAVKSVQ
+1827 
-1836 MLVPKGGKLK
+1836 
-1846 YTQSGSSGK
+1846 
-1855 KPSGGGGGG
+1855 PSGGGGGG
-1864 SSKPTKPKQDPFYN
+1864 GSKTPTKPKQDPFYN

-1910 KSQEDYYKTL
+1910 KAQEDYYKTL

-1974 LDEWINA
+1974 LDEWIDA

-2098 LQEEINQDQQDLAD
+2098 LQEEINSDQQDLAD
-2112 ENVDNILDTLERQMD
+2112 QNVDNILDTLEKQMD

-2213 SSEYISKMVT
+2213 SSEYISKTVT

-2228 QTESLIWTI
+2228 QTESLTWTI

-2254 TLPPI
+2254 TLPSI

-2267 TTAQDMADD
+2267 TTAQDMAND
-2276 NATNKAKK
+2276 NQVSGAR
-2284 YATGGLVNYTGPAW
+2284 YASGGLVDYTGPAW

-2361 AINKVKQEIVNSAQ
+2361 AINKVKQEIINSAQ

>member
-58 QLVGENAAGGKA
+58 QLAGENAAGGKA

-189 VAGKIKI
+189 VVGKIKI

-490 IQGSTDAII
+490 IQGSTDAIV
-499 RQKEEFGQVIS
+499 RQKEELSNVVS
-510 RFAYFGTAAGIIRT
+510 RFAQFGTMAGIIRT
-524 FSRVVRSAFQSVKE
+524 FTKVVRSAFQSVKE

-592 EEVLAASTE
+592 AEVMAATNE
-601 TLKMARISNIDYAA
+601 TLKMARISNIEYSK
-615 ATDYATAAVKGFGL
+615 ATDYATAAIKGFGL

-661 VASIAHSTGMGLE
+661 VASIAHSTGMELE

-744 DTTGQMRNLDDVFI
+744 DTTGQMRDLDDVFI

-798 QETLGYAMNSEGAS
+798 QETLGYAMDSEGAS

-840 IMNSDFIKGGVDILT
+840 ILNQDVIKFGVDALT
-855 KILNVIND
+855 QILNLIND
-863 ITGALGSGGSTI
+863 ITGALGAGGNTI
-875 SKTLLTFGA
+875 SKVLLTFGA

-890 MAGSLL
+890 AAGTALSA
-896 RGLGVQNNLP
+896 LGISNKLPNLK
-906 TIADQWNTG
+906 DQWATG
-915 FIGRMIGAIQ
+915 GIGEIIKAIS
-925 MSKQGFTPMS
+925 MSQQGYIPMK
-935 DIAKMN
+935 DIAKLN
-941 KIAGLQQNIQT
+941 QIASLQNNIEVMKQAM
-952 WKTSLGKLDP
+952 SRLDP
-962 VSDASAIA
+962 ATEA
-970 ALTRQI
+970 AKAFATQI
-976 DGANASITKLSG
+976 TVAEASITSLSG
-988 SLKGTSHS
+988 SMKGLSSS
-996 FLGALGPGGT
+996 FLGALGPMGKIT
-1006 IALAAAAIGIIVT
+1006 LAITAIIAVVT
-1019 ALDKFIVTS
+1019 LLDKVIKTS
-1028 KEAQNVW
+1028 KEKIREYNETIKELQNLSQEINSLEDTLSNLRSYQEGIKDSSGKTIDGMDDFTTLQKGVGSYGQNISLTNEQYSRYLEICDAIVALNPDIAEGYSSNAEAIAREKDALEQLIATQEKDLHIKALQIATSMDTKFYEDAKAKAQDYQKTLDKAEQRRWQLQNGYMIDKNGVQGTSIGVAQTDITSWKNAVKLNDAIGNVPVRFLAEN
-1035 KGTAS
+1035 TEAYLQ
-1040 KIEDGLD
+1040 KIEDSSLSVRGKESARAGLMD
-1047 KIADQKSIID
+1047 
-1057 TLDTLEE
+1057 
-1064 GYVAFDKFG
+1064 YVAYYKQAMQEVEGTIETTKNNMEAQEKEIKDQWVAMLPSADGWSKLSNKQQDFFERYVRSLEVDLTDPTAMSLQESDIISRVETLQRILDENKVTIDFEYNNKKFNLTLTSLIDKLGTDQFAELGLKNGIAYIEAIYQGILEAAQNDEDLQTVLMSLFGFTGTWKEFG
-1073 NKIEGSSKTFEE
+1073 NLGAKGFAEQIYGT
-1085 LLSGVDSY
+1085 SY
-1093 GNNISLSAEEYA
+1093 TNR
-1105 SFQDISA
+1105 
-1112 QLVGIF
+1112 
-1118 PDLKEGYDNVTS
+1118 VTNMQKF
-1130 AIANQRAEL
+1130 AMQRAEATYGKDGNQHYL
-1139 SGLLEEKR
+1139 QQEYGDWYDWLAAKSGETADIIMNHYSELVAALNNEGKKVTKETLEK
-1147 NELKLN
+1147 
-1153 QQNAAR
+1153 
-1159 EAAKEYFTATGIGE
+1159 AAKEYLDAVTNVEEMVKKATEAGLDKDDITA
-1173 NNKLRATQKNFDD
+1173 
-1186 KISKRSLAEQNL
+1186 
-1198 SLYPSN
+1198 
-1204 GYLWLQDISKEL
+1204 
-1216 EITSEI
+1216 
-1222 DEATGLTVFAL
+1222 V
-1233 EDIMAKR
+1233 
-1240 YTIQE
+1240 
-1245 KLKEYNMTVLG
+1245 KEYY
-1256 DNADT
+1256 
-1261 AAEEA
+1261 
-1266 KATMDELAQQLSTAE
+1266 
-1281 DDIKKYD
+1281 DDLYKDKDIGGTLTT
-1288 QEIAEMQKTHHKAFL
+1288 EIA
-1303 MQAQSRDEW
+1303 
-1312 YELDQDIQS
+1312 
-1321 LITNVINNSSAFDLK
+1321 INA
-1336 PNQDYKD
+1336 
-1343 YLKQQTDIN
+1343 
-1352 NMISSFAEID
+1352 
-1362 MSQIIS
+1362 
-1368 SGQLKGF
+1368 
-1375 SLSSVVELLLKPDLS
+1375 
-1390 KFDTYSEWYSFYEA
+1390 
-1404 AVRQIFQAMIDA
+1404 
-1416 LNSTTLDDQAKE
+1416 
-1428 RLKNTI
+1428 
-1434 EGIFGAGSISYN
+1434 
-1446 ASTKTYSIAGG
+1446 IA
-1457 FSTSQAPAFSKNAP
+1457 
-1471 APIFNQS
+1471 
-1478 DIIKD
+1478 
-1483 WGSAYSSQNGVT
+1483 
-1495 KDNAE
+1495 
-1500 TVIAGILNGLDPGV
+1500 
-1514 TSKILTDYM
+1514 
-1523 AGSLSI
+1523 
-1529 DWSKISSEQDLK
+1529 
-1541 DYLNGIYKNYTTEAQ
+1541 
-1556 ENLSNILQKGI
+1556 
-1567 DAGLNEDEINTYID
+1567 
-1581 YLQKI
+1581 
-1586 GDEEL
+1586 
-1591 RINRAL
+1591 
-1597 AARVAIESMLYDK
+1597 
-1610 AKESVSSNYDS
+1610 
-1621 WVEAYD
+1621 
-1627 GRELNKNAWAQAESQ
+1627 
-1642 AITAMAGLLTVDV
+1642 
-1655 SELPENLTLTKENL
+1655 
-1669 DDIKLAAEEDI
+1669 
-1680 EAMGRLAK
+1680 
-1688 TFTKVKLDK
+1688 
-1697 LNEKLK
+1697 
-1703 DVEIKIDTE
+1703 E
-1712 KAGQQI
+1712 KAGIEAISQGYENWSNLLGNIGNDLDHLTTDQI
-1718 EDFYNKYGEKLQHIP
+1718 LAFDEMTDALRTLFELSDNYEINKDILKSPKIFDLMRRAAKKDADAIEELGDIISKDLGDSLNQMAKDYNKANEDAEDFNKISENISEGIDKLGESMQ
-1733 VGTDIM
+1733 VGEYRSVEEMDGWTQAAI
-1739 AEGVEGLDDVREGL
+1739 EGLQTLLDQQKITIDDAQAYAAQHGL
-1753 TEAIQESVTE
+1753 VLD
-1763 GMAPEQIEGMAQS
+1763 IETSDME
-1776 MADAAGFEDVGW
+1776 MEDV
-1788 EVQEVSLSEY
+1788 
-1798 QQYPGFKIPISTML
+1798 PGKINYEAKGSTTIA
-1812 EDGKKVQGFYSSEGD
+1812 GKTYD
-1827 SSTAVKSVQ
+1827 SSMTMTGTSSVPMPKIKGVSKPGGGGGGAKS
-1836 MLVPKGGKLK
+1836 
-1846 YTQSGSSGK
+1846 
-1855 KPSGGGGGG
+1855 SGGGGGG
-1864 SSKPTKPKQDPFYN
+1864 SKPTKPKQDPFYN

-1883 DDYKKRL
+1883 DDYKKHL

-1895 VQELL
+1895 VQEIL
-1900 TKPVDIFNNT
+1900 TKPIDIFNNT
-1910 KSQEDYYKTL
+1910 KAQEDYYKTL

-1974 LDEWINA
+1974 LDEWIDA

-2112 ENVDNILDTLERQMD
+2112 ENVDNILDTLEKQMD

-2267 TTAQDMADD
+2267 TTAQDMAND
-2276 NATNKAKK
+2276 NATSGAKK

-2375 FRNVTLLNRRR
+2375 FRNITLLNRRR

>member
-6 LEIVAKVKADV
+6 LEIVAKVRADTA
-17 SEAQKQFQ
+17 EASRQLQ
-25 QLFAQFQNF
+25 QLMQQFKGFKLTDSGLTSQIERSFA
-34 KLDKNTTSDI
+34 KLDKAIANTNQTADQI
-44 VKSFVDLNKAFDKL
+44 
-58 QLVGENAAGGKA
+58 AGGKA
-70 TVEQLKNIG
+70 TVAQLNAMTKASEQTRKAFSELQQALARVGSKQLDVDLN
-79 RASQE
+79 SQE
-84 VDKAIANLNHNLNKV
+84 I
-99 GEKNFQLDLNTPE
+99 
-112 IIAAKKDIE
+112 
-121 DLSKTLSDK
+121 
-130 YGDAIQKVKQ
+130 
-140 AQANLANSKYT
+140 
-151 QKIGGYS
+151 
-158 ELVNALD
+158 LD
-165 AGDLEKAQENFQKLQ
+165 ARKLATSAEQAVKRAQEKLK
-180 NNIETASNN
+180 T
-189 VAGKIKI
+189 
-196 FQQKI
+196 
-201 ANAVSGKQNQKS
+201 
-213 SLENFS
+213 SLEG
-219 DQVKQEVDKVK
+219 
-230 TELSSLSSSLAPKIS
+230 LSLPSKI
-245 NGDIFSSL
+245 NNKLFSSL
-253 LGKLGDD
+253 LNAVDSGDVNKIKSTYDKLGNELVTKIKDINNKIAEEES
-260 KRLKTFKSQLEE
+260 KRTANKTKYESQQSSLNSITEEIKKYQEAEKELNKFSFKSFSESLTSITKGTGIVKLKTSLNAVNESFGNIGKGGSIETAIQALQRLQQQYNSMSMPPQMSTEQWTQL
-272 VKTTLVNF
+272 
-280 TPSDAGKLQEQLT
+280 
-293 KVWGTYTD
+293 GT
-301 TVRPENISPQAWS
+301 A
-314 GFGRA
+314 
-319 FQARM
+319 
-324 GQGGVFQ
+324 
-331 ELINSGTVAQQKV
+331 INSA
-344 DELKAKLSTFGQEA
+344 LSESG
-358 TNLGIGSPFTKLID
+358 N
-372 GLTADK
+372 
-378 LDITNFDNL
+378 
-387 ITQKIQKLNSDI
+387 ITQYVQKLNDAKQSLENLTKGLGTNFTQDFTNKITGLI
-399 KDAQTKGSNVEN
+399 KNGKIDELSTTIAEKLASVQSQLSKVGDGTDASGLEAQATALKDFQDALNNLINTGSLDALRQLQKTWADAQTNVGNKEN
-411 LDKYQKQADALKAFK
+411 NAIQEALRQFLNLRGAVDGAADAYRGASMASDEATDSIVRQKQEL
-426 DAIDDAFGTTVQTQ
+426 
-440 IQNTN
+440 
-445 QQLGEAANKLQ
+445 
-456 QGQQQ
+456 
-461 QIQNAAAGYRNFANA
+461 
-476 MGQAGQKAQSLTGN
+476 
-490 IQGSTDAII
+490 
-499 RQKEEFGQVIS
+499 GQVIS
-510 RFAYFGTAAGIIRT
+510 RFAYFGTAAGIVRT

-538 LDEAMNNI
+538 LDEAMNSI

-713 EGELT
+713 EGETT

-915 FIGRMIGAIQ
+915 LIGRMIGAVQ

-962 VSDASAIA
+962 ASDASAIA

-996 FLGALGPGGT
+996 FLRALGPGGT
-1006 IALAAAAIGIIVT
+1006 IALAAAVIGIIVT

-1035 KGTAS
+1035 KDTAS
-1040 KIEDGLD
+1040 KVEDGLD
-1047 KIADQKSIID
+1047 KIANQKSIIE

-1073 NKIEGSSKTFEE
+1073 NKIEDSSKTFEE

-1093 GNNISLSAEEYA
+1093 GNNVSLSAEEYA

-1118 PDLKEGYDNVTS
+1118 PDLKEGYDSVTS
-1130 AIANQRAEL
+1130 AIANQRVEL

-1147 NELKLN
+1147 NELKLE

-1173 NNKLRATQKNFDD
+1173 DNKLRATQKNFDD

-1216 EITSEI
+1216 GIMSEI
-1222 DEATGLTVFAL
+1222 DEATGLTIFAL

-1256 DNADT
+1256 DNADI

-1266 KATMDELAQQLSTAE
+1266 KATMDELAQQLSTAQ

-1343 YLKQQTDIN
+1343 YLKQQTGVN
-1352 NMISSFAEID
+1352 EMISAFSEID
-1362 MSQIIS
+1362 ISQIIS
-1368 SGQLKGF
+1368 EGNLKGF

-1390 KFDTYSEWYSFYEA
+1390 KFNTYSEWYSFYQD
-1404 AVRQIFQAMIDA
+1404 AVRQIFQSMIDA

-1434 EGIFGAGSISYN
+1434 EGIFGVGSINYDT
-1446 ASTKTYSIAGG
+1446 STKTYSMAGG
-1457 FSTSQAPAFSKNAP
+1457 FSVSQAPAFSKNAP
-1471 APIFNQS
+1471 APIFDQS
-1478 DIIKD
+1478 DIVKD
-1483 WGSAYSSQNGVT
+1483 WGSVYRTQNKV
-1495 KDNAE
+1495 KQDNAE
-1500 TVIAGILNGLDPGV
+1500 TVISNVLNSLDPGV

-1523 AGSLSI
+1523 AGSLNI
-1529 DWSKISSEQDLK
+1529 DWSKITSGQDLK
-1541 DYLNGIYKNYTTEAQ
+1541 DYLNDIYKNYTIGTQ
-1556 ENLSNILQKGI
+1556 ENITKILKKGI
-1567 DAGLNEDEINTYID
+1567 DAGLNEEEINKYMD
-1581 YLQKI
+1581 YLANKYPQELGQDKI
-1586 GDEEL
+1586 
-1591 RINRAL
+1591 RL
-1597 AARVAIESMLYDK
+1597 AETAVDQMLYEKSEATISDSADTWLEK
-1610 AKESVSSNYDS
+1610 LQEINDLNTYEGSGYFDGIRES
-1621 WVEAYD
+1621 
-1627 GRELNKNAWAQAESQ
+1627 L
-1642 AITAMAGLLTVDV
+1642 AGLLNLDLDEIPETFKVTEKLIKAMQAAAEGV
-1655 SELPENLTLTKENL
+1655 PGAIEEVRYELRKLQRDATKSSLGENLTKETEEQI
-1669 DDIKLAAEEDI
+1669 DDAFDKYEEAVQEFEKTDAAKSIAKKGVGETLSEEEMVEVNKLAQAS
-1680 EAMGRLAK
+1680 
-1688 TFTKVKLDK
+1688 LDK
-1697 LNEKLK
+1697 F
-1703 DVEIKIDTE
+1703 VQAQQAAG
-1712 KAGQQI
+1712 KAFD
-1718 EDFYNKYGEKLQHIP
+1718 E
-1733 VGTDIM
+1733 
-1739 AEGVEGLDDVREGL
+1739 
-1753 TEAIQESVTE
+1753 TEAAAYVANDLAAQGIEYTPEIDYQEAELQESVDIK
-1763 GMAPEQIEGMAQS
+1763 GHG
-1776 MADAAGFEDVGW
+1776 DASIINGGVVMSGNL
-1788 EVQEVSLSEY
+1788 Q
-1798 QQYPGFKIPISTML
+1798 
-1812 EDGKKVQGFYSSEGD
+1812 
-1827 SSTAVKSVQ
+1827 
-1836 MLVPKGGKLK
+1836 VPVING
-1846 YTQSGSSGK
+1846 SGSSGSK
-1855 KPSGGGGGG
+1855 GATSPIKAPSSGGGGGG
-1864 SSKPTKPKQDPFYN
+1864 GSKPTKPKQDPFYN

-1895 VQELL
+1895 IQELL
-1900 TKPVDIFNNT
+1900 TKPIDIFNNT
-1910 KSQEDYYKTL
+1910 KAQEDYYKTL

-1974 LDEWINA
+1974 LDEWIDA

-2005 LWEGW
+2005 LWDGW

-2112 ENVDNILDTLERQMD
+2112 ENVDNILDTLEKQMD

-2213 SSEYISKMVT
+2213 SSEYISKTVT

-2244 EVHVAHAMET
+2244 EAHVAHAMET

-2267 TTAQDMADD
+2267 ATAQDMAND
-2276 NATNKAKK
+2276 NATSGAKK
-2284 YATGGLVNYTGPAW
+2284 YATGGLVDYTGPAW

-2332 FPSSNIEAG
+2332 FPSSNMEAG

>member
-1 MAQNT
+1 
-6 LEIVAKVKADV
+6 
-17 SEAQKQFQ
+17 
-25 QLFAQFQNF
+25 
-34 KLDKNTTSDI
+34 
-44 VKSFVDLNKAFDKL
+44 
-58 QLVGENAAGGKA
+58 
-70 TVEQLKNIG
+70 
-79 RASQE
+79 
-84 VDKAIANLNHNLNKV
+84 
-99 GEKNFQLDLNTPE
+99 
-112 IIAAKKDIE
+112 
-121 DLSKTLSDK
+121 
-130 YGDAIQKVKQ
+130 
-140 AQANLANSKYT
+140 
-151 QKIGGYS
+151 
-158 ELVNALD
+158 
-165 AGDLEKAQENFQKLQ
+165 
-180 NNIETASNN
+180 
-189 VAGKIKI
+189 
-196 FQQKI
+196 
-201 ANAVSGKQNQKS
+201 
-213 SLENFS
+213 
-219 DQVKQEVDKVK
+219 
-230 TELSSLSSSLAPKIS
+230 
-245 NGDIFSSL
+245 
-253 LGKLGDD
+253 
-260 KRLKTFKSQLEE
+260 
-272 VKTTLVNF
+272 
-280 TPSDAGKLQEQLT
+280 
-293 KVWGTYTD
+293 
-301 TVRPENISPQAWS
+301 
-314 GFGRA
+314 
-319 FQARM
+319 M

-358 TNLGIGSPFTKLID
+358 TNLGISSPFTKLID
-372 GLTADK
+372 GLTTDK

-387 ITQKIQKLNSDI
+387 ITQKIQKINSDI
-399 KDAQTKGSNVEN
+399 KNAQTKGSNVEN

-476 MGQAGQKAQSLTGN
+476 MGQAGQRAQSLTGE
-490 IQGSTDAII
+490 IQGSTDAIA
-499 RQKEEFGQVIS
+499 RQKEELSNVVS
-510 RFAYFGTAAGIIRT
+510 RFAQFGTMAGIIRT
-524 FSRVVRSAFQSVKE
+524 FTRVVRSAFQSVKE

-915 FIGRMIGAIQ
+915 FIGRMIGAVQI
-925 MSKQGFTPMS
+925 SKQGFTPMS

-952 WKTSLGKLDP
+952 WKTSLGQLDP
-962 VSDASAIA
+962 ASDAAAIA

-996 FLGALGPGGT
+996 FLRALGPGGI
-1006 IALAAAAIGIIVT
+1006 IALAAATIGIIVT

-1028 KEAQNVW
+1028 KEAQNAW
-1035 KGTAS
+1035 KDTAS
-1040 KIEDGLD
+1040 KVEDGLD
-1047 KIADQKSIID
+1047 KIANQKSIAE

-1073 NKIEGSSKTFEE
+1073 NKIEDSSKTFEE

-1093 GNNISLSAEEYA
+1093 GNNVSLSAEEYA

-1118 PDLKEGYDNVTS
+1118 PDLKEGYDNVTT

-1159 EAAKEYFTATGIGE
+1159 EAAKEYFTATGIGK
-1173 NNKLRATQKNFDD
+1173 NNTLRTTQKNFDD

-1204 GYLWLQDISKEL
+1204 GYLWLQDISKQL
-1216 EITSEI
+1216 GITSQI
-1222 DEATGLTVFAL
+1222 DEATGLTIFAL

-1240 YTIQE
+1240 YTVQE

-1266 KATMDELAQQLSTAE
+1266 KATMDELAQQLSTAQ

-1312 YELDQDIQS
+1312 YELDQNIQS

-1352 NMISSFAEID
+1352 NMISSFSEID

-1368 SGQLKGF
+1368 EGNLKGF

-1390 KFDTYSEWYSFYEA
+1390 KFNTYSEWYSFYQD
-1404 AVRQIFQAMIDA
+1404 AVKQIFQSMIDA

-1434 EGIFGAGSISYN
+1434 EGIFGVGSINYDT
-1446 ASTKTYSIAGG
+1446 STKTYSMAGG

-1471 APIFNQS
+1471 KPIFNQS
-1478 DIIKD
+1478 DIVKD
-1483 WGSAYSSQNGVT
+1483 WSSAYSTQTGVT

-1500 TVIAGILNGLDPGV
+1500 TVIAGLLNSLDPGV

-1529 DWSKISSEQDLK
+1529 DWSKITSDQDLK

-1621 WVEAYD
+1621 WVEAYE

-1655 SELPENLTLTKENL
+1655 SELPEDLALTKENL
-1669 DDIKLAAEEDI
+1669 DDIKLAAEGDV

-1688 TFTKVKLDK
+1688 TFTKVKLNK
-1697 LNEKLK
+1697 LNEKFKDLK
-1703 DVEIKIDTE
+1703 VEIDTE
-1712 KAGQQI
+1712 KAGQQMD
-1718 EDFYNKYGEKLQHIP
+1718 DFYNEYGEKLQHIP

-1753 TEAIQESVTE
+1753 TEAIQGAVID
-1763 GMAPEQIEGMAQS
+1763 GMTPEQLEGMAQS
-1776 MADAAGFEDVGW
+1776 MADEAGFEDVGW

-1846 YTQSGSSGK
+1846 YTQGGSSGK

-1883 DDYKKRL
+1883 DDYKKHL

-1895 VQELL
+1895 VQEIL
-1900 TKPVDIFNNT
+1900 TKPIDIFNNT

-1947 KYIEVSIDGSLRLTE
+1947 KYIEISIDGSLRLTE

-1974 LDEWINA
+1974 LDEWIDA

>member
-6 LEIVAKVKADV
+6 LEIVAKVKADTA
-17 SEAQKQFQ
+17 EAQRQLQQLLQQFQ
-25 QLFAQFQNF
+25 GFKLKDSGLTSQMERSFA
-34 KLDKNTTSDI
+34 KLDKAIANTNQAADQI
-44 VKSFVDLNKAFDKL
+44 
-58 QLVGENAAGGKA
+58 AGGKA
-70 TVEQLKNIG
+70 TVAQLSAITKASEQTRKAFGELQQILAKVGGKQLDVDLNSDEIINAKRLAANAEKAVKDAQGKLKSSLEGLSLPSKINTKLFTGLLNTVDEGDIDKLKAAYDKLGNELVTKIKDVNNKIADVEERRTTNKTKYESQQTSLTSITEEIKRYKEAESELSKFSFKSFSESLTSITKGTGIVKLKSSLSAVNEAFQNIG
-79 RASQE
+79 KGGSTDAAIQALQKLQQQYNSMSMPPQMGAE
-84 VDKAIANLNHNLNKV
+84 QWTQLGEAINSALSDSGNITQYVQKLNDAKQKLTDLTKGLGTSFDQAFTKQIQGYAKNGEIDKLSS
-99 GEKNFQLDLNTPE
+99 
-112 IIAAKKDIE
+112 IIAERVTDIQNR
-121 DLSKTLSDK
+121 LSQVGNNADTSGLE
-130 YGDAIQKVKQ
+130 
-140 AQANLANSKYT
+140 AQRA
-151 QKIGGYS
+151 
-158 ELVNALD
+158 AL
-165 AGDLEKAQENFQKLQ
+165 ENFQKALNNLINTGSLDTLKQLQ
-180 NNIETASNN
+180 
-189 VAGKIKI
+189 
-196 FQQKI
+196 
-201 ANAVSGKQNQKS
+201 
-213 SLENFS
+213 
-219 DQVKQEVDKVK
+219 
-230 TELSSLSSSLAPKIS
+230 
-245 NGDIFSSL
+245 
-253 LGKLGDD
+253 
-260 KRLKTFKSQLEE
+260 
-272 VKTTLVNF
+272 
-280 TPSDAGKLQEQLT
+280 
-293 KVWGTYTD
+293 KVW
-301 TVRPENISPQAWS
+301 A
-314 GFGRA
+314 
-319 FQARM
+319 
-324 GQGGVFQ
+324 
-331 ELINSGTVAQQKV
+331 
-344 DELKAKLSTFGQEA
+344 
-358 TNLGIGSPFTKLID
+358 
-372 GLTADK
+372 
-378 LDITNFDNL
+378 
-387 ITQKIQKLNSDI
+387 
-399 KDAQTKGSNVEN
+399 DAQTKASGAEN
-411 LDKYQKQADALKAFK
+411 NAIQEALQQFLRLRGAVDDAADAYRGASSASDAATDSIVRQKQEL
-426 DAIDDAFGTTVQTQ
+426 
-440 IQNTN
+440 
-445 QQLGEAANKLQ
+445 
-456 QGQQQ
+456 
-461 QIQNAAAGYRNFANA
+461 
-476 MGQAGQKAQSLTGN
+476 
-490 IQGSTDAII
+490 
-499 RQKEEFGQVIS
+499 GQVIS
-510 RFAYFGTAAGIIRT
+510 RFAQFGTMTGIIRT
-524 FSRVVRSAFQSVKE
+524 FSKVVRSAFQSVKE

-546 AVVTDYTTKDLW
+546 AVVTDYTTADLW
-558 NQIDAYTAMAQATGS
+558 DQVDAYTAMAQATGS

-592 EEVLAASTE
+592 AEVKAAATE

-629 AYQDLTHINDV
+629 AYQDLAHINDV
-640 YSNLAAKTAASTEE
+640 YSNLAAKTAADTEE

-661 VASIAHSTGMGLE
+661 VASIAHSTGMELE

-713 EGELT
+713 QGEVT
-718 GTDEEGTEIDVNNI
+718 GTDEEGTEINVNNI
-732 ETALKT
+732 EAALKT

-744 DTTGQMRNLDDVFI
+744 DTTGQMRDLDDVFI

-790 MMNDYAGL
+790 MMNDYEGL
-798 QETLGYAMNSEGAS
+798 QETLGYAMDSEGAS

-821 SLQSKLN
+821 SLASKLN

-833 WTEFTTG
+833 WTRFSTG
-840 IMNSDFIKGGVDILT
+840 IMNYDFIKGAVDILT
-855 KILNVIND
+855 DVLNVVND
-863 ITGALGSGGSTI
+863 ITDLLGSKGSSI
-875 SKTLLTFGA
+875 SKILLTYGA

-890 MAGSLL
+890 AAGSLL
-896 RGLGVQNNLP
+896 EKSGVTLPEFFPTLSSVWQNGL
-906 TIADQWNTG
+906 
-915 FIGRMIGAIQ
+915 IGRVTGAFGAVKTK
-925 MSKQGFTPMS
+925 KQGIK
-935 DIAKMN
+935 DEIASLTEDYNFWNSQEN
-941 KIAGLQQNIQT
+941 KDSGTLQEIANLKEQIDALTGSLESG
-952 WKTSLGKLDP
+952 KAGFKEFFKSLG
-962 VSDASAIA
+962 
-970 ALTRQI
+970 T
-976 DGANASITKLSG
+976 
-988 SLKGTSHS
+988 
-996 FLGALGPGGT
+996 GGT
-1006 IALAAAAIGIIVT
+1006 IMLAAAAITAIVAILDTFIVT
-1019 ALDKFIVTS
+1019 A

-1035 KGTAS
+1035 EDTAS
-1040 KIEDGLD
+1040 KVEEGLD
-1047 KIADQKSIID
+1047 KIADQKSIAE

-1064 GYVAFDKFG
+1064 GYIAFDKFG
-1073 NKIEGSSKTFEE
+1073 NKIEDSSKTFEE

-1093 GNNISLSAEEYA
+1093 GNNVSLSAEEYA

-1112 QLVGIF
+1112 QLVNLF
-1118 PDLKEGYDNVTS
+1118 PDLKEGYDSVTS

-1147 NELKLN
+1147 TELRLEAQK
-1153 QQNAAR
+1153 AAR
-1159 EAAKEYFTATGIGE
+1159 ETAETYFTADGIGK
-1173 NNKLRATQKNFDD
+1173 NNKLRATQQSFDD
-1186 KISKRSLAEQNL
+1186 KVNKKTWAEENL
-1198 SLYPSN
+1198 WIPSSS
-1204 GYLWLQDISKEL
+1204 GYVWLSEVAKEA
-1216 EITSEI
+1216 EIAFKI
-1222 DEATGLTVFAL
+1222 DELTDQTAWSL
-1233 EDIMAKR
+1233 EDMMAKR
-1240 YTIQE
+1240 YTVQD
-1245 KLKEYNMTVLG
+1245 KLKSYYMTYLG
-1256 DNADT
+1256 QDADT
-1261 AAEEA
+1261 AFQRAQEMMDTLALQYDEA
-1266 KATMDELAQQLSTAE
+1266 Q

-1288 QEIAEMQKTHHKAFL
+1288 QEIADMQKTHHNAFL

-1312 YELDQDIQS
+1312 YELDQDIQQ
-1321 LITNVINNSSAFDLK
+1321 LVTNVINNSSAFDLK
-1336 PNQDYKD
+1336 PNQNYKD

-1352 NMISSFAEID
+1352 DMISSFAEID

-1368 SGQLKGF
+1368 EGNLKGF

-1390 KFDTYSEWYSFYEA
+1390 KFDTYSEWYVFYVEA
-1404 AVRQIFQAMIDA
+1404 IRQIFQAMIDA
-1416 LNSTTLDDQAKE
+1416 LNSTDLDDQAKE

-1434 EGIFGAGSISYN
+1434 EGMFGVGSISYDDI
-1446 ASTKTYSIAGG
+1446 TKQYYMTAG
-1457 FSTSQAPAFSKNAP
+1457 FSSSQVPAFSKNAP
-1471 APIFNQS
+1471 EPIYQDA
-1478 DIIKD
+1478 DIVKD
-1483 WGSAYSSQNGVT
+1483 LGAWYASQVGIEEKYGRDAIGS
-1495 KDNAE
+1495 
-1500 TVIAGILNGLDPGV
+1500 ILSGLDPGV
-1514 TSKILTDYM
+1514 TKKILADYE
-1523 AGSLSI
+1523 AGSLNMNQLEVTSA
-1529 DWSKISSEQDLK
+1529 QDLI
-1541 DYLNGIYKNYTTEAQ
+1541 DYFNDTYSNYTTEAQ

-1567 DAGLNEDEINTYID
+1567 DAGLNEDELNTYID
-1581 YLQKI
+1581 YLQKV

-1610 AKESVSSNYDS
+1610 AKESALSNYDS

-1627 GRELNKNAWAQAESQ
+1627 GKELNKNAWAQAESQ
-1642 AITAMAGLLTVDV
+1642 ATEAMAGLLTVDV
-1655 SELPENLTLTKENL
+1655 SELPEDLALTKENL
-1669 DDIKLAAEEDI
+1669 DDIKLAAEGDT
-1680 EAMGRLAK
+1680 AALGRLAK
-1688 TFTKVKLDK
+1688 TFTKVKLNE
-1697 LNEKLK
+1697 LNKKFK
-1703 DVEIKIDTE
+1703 DVKIQIDTE
-1712 KAGQQI
+1712 KAGQQM
-1718 EDFYNKYGEKLQHIP
+1718 ENFYNEYGEKLQHIP
-1733 VGTDIM
+1733 VGTDIS
-1739 AEGVEGLDDVREGL
+1739 AEGIEGLDEIRDGL
-1753 TEAIQESVTE
+1753 TETIQNAVTD
-1763 GMAPEQIEGMAQS
+1763 GMTPDQITGIAQS

-1788 EVQEVSLSEY
+1788 EVQDVSLSEY

-1812 EDGKKVQGFYSSEGD
+1812 EDGSTVKGDYSSEGD

-1846 YTQSGSSGK
+1846 YTQGGSSGK

-1864 SSKPTKPKQDPFYN
+1864 GSKPTKPKQDPFYN

-1900 TKPVDIFNNT
+1900 TKPIDIFNNT

-1962 EYWASTGEITEE
+1962 EYWASTGDITEE
-1974 LDEWINA
+1974 LDEWIDA

-2010 RDGFIDLTNDIAD
+2010 RDSFIDLTNDIAD

-2074 QKKQSRLAL
+2074 QKKQNRLAL

-2090 RYANDIAE
+2090 RYVNDIAE
-2098 LQEEINQDQQDLAD
+2098 LQEEINSDQQDLAD
-2112 ENVDNILDTLERQMD
+2112 QNVDNILDTLEKQMD

-2186 EKMDEEQATNIAGSK
+2186 EKMDEEQATNIAGSR

-2244 EVHVAHAMET
+2244 EAHVSHAMET
-2254 TLPPI
+2254 TLPSI

-2267 TTAQDMADD
+2267 TTAQEMADD
-2276 NATNKAKK
+2276 NATNKAKQ
-2284 YATGGLVNYTGPAW
+2284 YATGGLVDYTGPAW

-2319 AFTANLAKMVSGK
+2319 AFTSNLAKMISGK
-2332 FPSSNIEAG
+2332 FPSTDMDAG
-2341 SNCEINIDIGSI
+2341 SNCEINIEIGSI

>member
-6 LEIVAKVKADV
+6 LEIVAKVRADV

-44 VKSFVDLNKAFDKL
+44 VKSFTDLNKAFDKL
-58 QLVGENAAGGKA
+58 QLAGENAAGGKA

-84 VDKAIANLNHNLNKV
+84 VDKAIANLNYNLNKV
-99 GEKNFQLDLNTPE
+99 GEKNFELDLNTPE
-112 IIAAKKDIE
+112 IIAAKKNIE

-201 ANAVSGKQNQKS
+201 ANAVSGKQSQKS

-230 TELSSLSSSLAPKIS
+230 IELGSLSSSLAPKIS
-245 NGDIFSSL
+245 NGDIFSSFI
-253 LGKLGDD
+253 GKLGDD

-476 MGQAGQKAQSLTGN
+476 MGQAGQKAQSLTGE
-490 IQGSTDAII
+490 IQGSTDAIA
-499 RQKEEFGQVIS
+499 RQKEELSNVVS
-510 RFAYFGTAAGIIRT
+510 RFAQFGTMAGIIRT
-524 FSRVVRSAFQSVKE
+524 FTRVVRSAFQSVKE

-592 EEVLAASTE
+592 AEVMAATNE
-601 TLKMARISNIDYAA
+601 TLKMARISNIEYSK
-615 ATDYATAAVKGFGL
+615 ATDYATAAIKGFGL

-661 VASIAHSTGMGLE
+661 VASIAHSTGMELE

-798 QETLGYAMNSEGAS
+798 QETLGYAMDSQGAS

-840 IMNSDFIKGGVDILT
+840 IANSDVIKGAVDILT
-855 KILNVIND
+855 SILNVIND

-875 SKTLLTFGA
+875 SKMLLTFGA

-890 MAGSLL
+890 AAGSLL
-896 RGLGVQNNLP
+896 GLLGVPNKLP
-906 TIADQWNTG
+906 TIGDQWNTG
-915 FIGRMIGAIQ
+915 LGNIISSFGKASFATKGIIGEAIQ
-925 MSKQGFTPMS
+925 LSSGKFINATTGEDVTRVIQIGQAFYDAGNQALTAGQKVKVFWGSLSMAGKASIVIAGLTAIVAVIQLIAKAIKTTKERAEEFQQTLSELQNTNKEIKDLEKTLSDLRAYKEGVKDETGKTVEGMDDFKTLQKGVGSYGQNISLTSEQYSRYLEICDAVVALNP
-935 DIAKMN
+935 DIAKGYNSNAEAIAKNADALDELIAKQQQQIHNKAIQQSLDMN
-941 KIAGLQQNIQT
+941 TEFYKNAVGQAKENALQLESATSNLESLYKSTYVSVGEAGGKLTDAFALDLILGSDALTPKKILETYNDLRDQIYKSGKDDNMINKAIRQLDTYYTYYSTRESNLKEQIELSKSAIEEQTDAIKEQWVSILPSVDGWYELSDAQQAFVEKYVRGLDIDLTDAKSMESQENEIKRRVAKMQEILNSETIELKVTLPGEDEKTWSLKNIIETLGSGRFEELGMEAGLAWLDSFYQAILSGITDPKIQDALMTALGFDGSWEEFGNLGARGFAEQTYGTSYTDRVKNMQKFAAMRREEEMRAQGKTLYGPTGMESYRNWYNWLESLEGQTADTIVAHYEELVATLTESGKNVTQETLEQAAEDYVKAAQNIQSIIQKGVDRGLDKDEISKYMDYLAKKEPDLAQDQARLAETAVDQMLYEESEKTVLDSADT
-952 WKTSLGKLDP
+952 WLEKLQEINDLNTYEGSGYFDGIRESLAGLLNLDLEDIPKTFEVSEKLLKAMQAAAKGVPGAIEEVRYEMRKLQRDATKSSLGKN
-962 VSDASAIA
+962 
-970 ALTRQI
+970 LTKDTEKQI
-976 DGANASITKLSG
+976 D
-988 SLKGTSHS
+988 
-996 FLGALGPGGT
+996 
-1006 IALAAAAIGIIVT
+1006 
-1019 ALDKFIVTS
+1019 D
-1028 KEAQNVW
+1028 
-1035 KGTAS
+1035 
-1040 KIEDGLD
+1040 
-1047 KIADQKSIID
+1047 
-1057 TLDTLEE
+1057 
-1064 GYVAFDKFG
+1064 AFDKYEEAVQDFEKTDAAKSIAKKG
-1073 NKIEGSSKTFEE
+1073 VGETLEPAEMEEVNKLAQASLNKFVQAQEAAGKAFDKTEAAAYVANDLAAQGIEYTPEIE
-1085 LLSGVDSY
+1085 Y
-1093 GNNISLSAEEYA
+1093 QSAETKEDI
-1105 SFQDISA
+1105 DIS
-1112 QLVGIF
+1112 
-1118 PDLKEGYDNVTS
+1118 GYGDA
-1130 AIANQRAEL
+1130 AIVQGGVVM
-1139 SGLLEEKR
+1139 SG
-1147 NELKLN
+1147 
-1153 QQNAAR
+1153 
-1159 EAAKEYFTATGIGE
+1159 
-1173 NNKLRATQKNFDD
+1173 
-1186 KISKRSLAEQNL
+1186 NL
-1198 SLYPSN
+1198 QVP
-1204 GYLWLQDISKEL
+1204 
-1216 EITSEI
+1216 
-1222 DEATGLTVFAL
+1222 
-1233 EDIMAKR
+1233 
-1240 YTIQE
+1240 
-1245 KLKEYNMTVLG
+1245 
-1256 DNADT
+1256 
-1261 AAEEA
+1261 
-1266 KATMDELAQQLSTAE
+1266 
-1281 DDIKKYD
+1281 
-1288 QEIAEMQKTHHKAFL
+1288 
-1303 MQAQSRDEW
+1303 
-1312 YELDQDIQS
+1312 
-1321 LITNVINNSSAFDLK
+1321 VIN
-1336 PNQDYKD
+1336 
-1343 YLKQQTDIN
+1343 
-1352 NMISSFAEID
+1352 
-1362 MSQIIS
+1362 
-1368 SGQLKGF
+1368 
-1375 SLSSVVELLLKPDLS
+1375 
-1390 KFDTYSEWYSFYEA
+1390 
-1404 AVRQIFQAMIDA
+1404 
-1416 LNSTTLDDQAKE
+1416 
-1428 RLKNTI
+1428 
-1434 EGIFGAGSISYN
+1434 
-1446 ASTKTYSIAGG
+1446 
-1457 FSTSQAPAFSKNAP
+1457 
-1471 APIFNQS
+1471 
-1478 DIIKD
+1478 
-1483 WGSAYSSQNGVT
+1483 
-1495 KDNAE
+1495 
-1500 TVIAGILNGLDPGV
+1500 
-1514 TSKILTDYM
+1514 
-1523 AGSLSI
+1523 
-1529 DWSKISSEQDLK
+1529 
-1541 DYLNGIYKNYTTEAQ
+1541 
-1556 ENLSNILQKGI
+1556 
-1567 DAGLNEDEINTYID
+1567 
-1581 YLQKI
+1581 
-1586 GDEEL
+1586 
-1591 RINRAL
+1591 
-1597 AARVAIESMLYDK
+1597 
-1610 AKESVSSNYDS
+1610 
-1621 WVEAYD
+1621 
-1627 GRELNKNAWAQAESQ
+1627 
-1642 AITAMAGLLTVDV
+1642 
-1655 SELPENLTLTKENL
+1655 
-1669 DDIKLAAEEDI
+1669 
-1680 EAMGRLAK
+1680 
-1688 TFTKVKLDK
+1688 
-1697 LNEKLK
+1697 
-1703 DVEIKIDTE
+1703 
-1712 KAGQQI
+1712 
-1718 EDFYNKYGEKLQHIP
+1718 
-1733 VGTDIM
+1733 GT
-1739 AEGVEGLDDVREGL
+1739 
-1753 TEAIQESVTE
+1753 
-1763 GMAPEQIEGMAQS
+1763 
-1776 MADAAGFEDVGW
+1776 
-1788 EVQEVSLSEY
+1788 
-1798 QQYPGFKIPISTML
+1798 
-1812 EDGKKVQGFYSSEGD
+1812 
-1827 SSTAVKSVQ
+1827 
-1836 MLVPKGGKLK
+1836 
-1846 YTQSGSSGK
+1846 GSSGSK
-1855 KPSGGGGGG
+1855 GATSPVKAPSGGGGGG

-1910 KSQEDYYKTL
+1910 KAQEDYYKTL

-1974 LDEWINA
+1974 LDEWIDA

-2112 ENVDNILDTLERQMD
+2112 ENVDNILDTLEKQMD

-2267 TTAQDMADD
+2267 TTAQDMAND
-2276 NATNKAKK
+2276 NATSGAKK
-2284 YATGGLVNYTGPAW
+2284 YASGGLVDYTGPAW

-2332 FPSSNIEAG
+2332 FLSSNIEAG

>member
-6 LEIVAKVKADV
+6 LEIVAKVRADV

-44 VKSFVDLNKAFDKL
+44 VKSFTDLNKAFDKL
-58 QLVGENAAGGKA
+58 QLASENVAGGKA
-70 TVEQLKNIG
+70 TAEQLKNIG

-84 VDKAIANLNHNLNKV
+84 VNKAIANLNHNLSKV
-99 GEKNFQLDLNTPE
+99 GEKNFELDLNTPE
-112 IIAAKKDIE
+112 IITAKKDIE
-121 DLSKTLSDK
+121 ELSKALSDK
-130 YGDAIQKVKQ
+130 YGNAVQKVKQ

-151 QKIGGYS
+151 KKIGNYS

-165 AGDLEKAQENFQKLQ
+165 AGDFKKAQENFQKLR

-189 VAGKIKI
+189 VAGEIKI

-201 ANAVSGKQNQKS
+201 ANAVSGKQNQKN

-230 TELSSLSSSLAPKIS
+230 TELDSLSSSLAPKIS

-253 LGKLGDD
+253 IGKLGDD
-260 KRLKTFKSQLEE
+260 KKLKTFKAQLEE
-272 VKTTLVNF
+272 VKATLVNF
-280 TPSDAGKLQEQLT
+280 TPSDAGKLQEQLA

-358 TNLGIGSPFTKLID
+358 TNLGIASPFTTLIK
-372 GLTADK
+372 GLTIDN
-378 LDITNFDNL
+378 LDITNFDNT
-387 ITQKIQKLNSDI
+387 ITQKIQSLNSKI
-399 KDAQTKGSNVEN
+399 NDAQTKGSDVEN

-426 DAIDDAFGTTVQTQ
+426 DAIDDAFGTTVQAQ

-445 QQLGEAANKLQ
+445 QQLGEAANRLQ

-461 QIQNAAAGYRNFANA
+461 QIQNAATGYRDFANA
-476 MGQAGQKAQSLTGN
+476 MSQAGQRAQSLTGE
-490 IQGSTDAII
+490 IQGSTDAIV
-499 RQKEEFGQVIS
+499 RQKEELSNVVS
-510 RFAYFGTAAGIIRT
+510 RFAQFGTMAGIIRT
-524 FSRVVRSAFQSVKE
+524 FTRVVRSAFQSVKE

-558 NQIDAYTAMAQATGS
+558 DQIDAYTAMAQATGS

-592 EEVLAASTE
+592 AEVMAAANE
-601 TLKMARISNIDYAA
+601 TLKMARISNIDYSK
-615 ATDYATAAVKGFGL
+615 ATDYATAAIKGFGL
-629 AYQDLTHINDV
+629 AYQDLAHVNDV
-640 YSNLAAKTAASTEE
+640 YSNLAAKTAADTEE

-661 VASIAHSTGMGLE
+661 VASIAHSTGMELE

-708 KKLIS
+708 KKLVS
-713 EGELT
+713 QGEDT
-718 GTDEEGTEIDVNNI
+718 GTDEEGTEVSVNKI
-732 ETALKT
+732 EAALKT

-744 DTTGQMRNLDDVFI
+744 DTTGQMRDLDDVFI

-790 MMNDYAGL
+790 MMNDYKGL
-798 QETLGYAMNSEGAS
+798 QETLGYAMDSEGAS

-833 WTEFTTG
+833 WTEFSTG
-840 IMNSDFIKGGVDILT
+840 IANSTVIKGVVDILT
-855 KILNVIND
+855 KMLDVINNL
-863 ITGALGSGGSTI
+863 TGALGD
-875 SKTLLTFGA
+875 FG
-884 LRYGTG
+884 
-890 MAGSLL
+890 
-896 RGLGVQNNLP
+896 
-906 TIADQWNTG
+906 
-915 FIGRMIGAIQ
+915 
-925 MSKQGFTPMS
+925 
-935 DIAKMN
+935 
-941 KIAGLQQNIQT
+941 
-952 WKTSLGKLDP
+952 
-962 VSDASAIA
+962 
-970 ALTRQI
+970 
-976 DGANASITKLSG
+976 
-988 SLKGTSHS
+988 
-996 FLGALGPGGT
+996 
-1006 IALAAAAIGIIVT
+1006 
-1019 ALDKFIVTS
+1019 
-1028 KEAQNVW
+1028 
-1035 KGTAS
+1035 GTAS
-1040 KIEDGLD
+1040 KALLLFGGLRYSTGAMGNILQWLGVPTKVPTIKDQWSTGFGSILNAFGVAKSNKLARAQEVVFAQNELAGFERMRSSLAQQLFAAEDAGDILGAQKYGKLLEESNGELLVLQTNLANASAAAEKAGTGFKAFWGALSAPAKVSLVIAGLTAIVALIQL
-1047 KIADQKSIID
+1047 IAKSIKTTEERAEEFQKNLADLQSTNKEIQD
-1057 TLDTLEE
+1057 LEKTLSNLRAYQEGVKDKSGKTVDGMDDFATLQ
-1064 GYVAFDKFG
+1064 K
-1073 NKIEGSSKTFEE
+1073 
-1085 LLSGVDSY
+1085 GVGSY
-1093 GNNISLSAEEYA
+1093 GQNISLTNEEYSRYLEICDA
-1105 SFQDISA
+1105 IVALNPDIA
-1112 QLVGIF
+1112 
-1118 PDLKEGYDNVTS
+1118 KGYDSNAEAIAKNADALDELIEKQERQIHNKAIQQAIDMDTEFYKDAVAQAKLTS
-1130 AIANQRAEL
+1130 DELAIANQNIDKYQNLTLSEMLTRSNQKRGEGQTGGFKQEYAELVSRQNYNALTALLGNENLTIQNLVDNYDTYVEKINEVAKSDIQRERALKGLDQLTTRYLSKIEDFTGTVELSNDALEAQKDNIKEMWVSMLPGIDGWNDLSDAQQAFVEKYVRGLDIDLTNANSMENQEQEIKNRVRKIQEIFDGESVELKVTLPGADEKTWLLTDIIETLGSGKFEELGMEAGLAWLNSFYQAILGITDPKIQDALMTALGFDGSWEEFGNLGARGFAEQIYGTSYTNRVTNMRKFAMQRAETTW
-1139 SGLLEEKR
+1139 GKDG
-1147 NELKLN
+1147 N
-1153 QQNAAR
+1153 QQDLQQEYSDWYNWLSKLEGQTADTIVNHYEELVATLTKNGKSVTQETLEQAA
-1159 EAAKEYFTATGIGE
+1159 EDYIKT
-1173 NNKLRATQKNFDD
+1173 TQSVQSIIQKGVD
-1186 KISKRSLAEQNL
+1186 RGL
-1198 SLYPSN
+1198 
-1204 GYLWLQDISKEL
+1204 
-1216 EITSEI
+1216 
-1222 DEATGLTVFAL
+1222 DE
-1233 EDIMAKR
+1233 EDINK
-1240 YTIQE
+1240 
-1245 KLKEYNMTVLG
+1245 
-1256 DNADT
+1256 
-1261 AAEEA
+1261 
-1266 KATMDELAQQLSTAE
+1266 
-1281 DDIKKYD
+1281 
-1288 QEIAEMQKTHHKAFL
+1288 
-1303 MQAQSRDEW
+1303 
-1312 YELDQDIQS
+1312 
-1321 LITNVINNSSAFDLK
+1321 
-1336 PNQDYKD
+1336 
-1343 YLKQQTDIN
+1343 
-1352 NMISSFAEID
+1352 
-1362 MSQIIS
+1362 
-1368 SGQLKGF
+1368 
-1375 SLSSVVELLLKPDLS
+1375 
-1390 KFDTYSEWYSFYEA
+1390 
-1404 AVRQIFQAMIDA
+1404 
-1416 LNSTTLDDQAKE
+1416 
-1428 RLKNTI
+1428 
-1434 EGIFGAGSISYN
+1434 
-1446 ASTKTYSIAGG
+1446 
-1457 FSTSQAPAFSKNAP
+1457 
-1471 APIFNQS
+1471 
-1478 DIIKD
+1478 
-1483 WGSAYSSQNGVT
+1483 
-1495 KDNAE
+1495 
-1500 TVIAGILNGLDPGV
+1500 
-1514 TSKILTDYM
+1514 
-1523 AGSLSI
+1523 
-1529 DWSKISSEQDLK
+1529 
-1541 DYLNGIYKNYTTEAQ
+1541 
-1556 ENLSNILQKGI
+1556 
-1567 DAGLNEDEINTYID
+1567 YID
-1581 YLQKI
+1581 YLAKKET
-1586 GDEEL
+1586 D
-1591 RINRAL
+1591 L
-1597 AARVAIESMLYDK
+1597 AQDRTRLAETAVDQMLYE
-1610 AKESVSSNYDS
+1610 ESIDTISDS
-1621 WVEAYD
+1621 ADTWLEKLQEINNLNTYEGSGYFD
-1627 GRELNKNAWAQAESQ
+1627 GIRESL
-1642 AITAMAGLLTVDV
+1642 AGLLNLDLDEIPETFEV
-1655 SELPENLTLTKENL
+1655 SEKLIKAMQAAAKGVPGAIEEVRHELRKLQRDATKSSLGKNLTK
-1669 DDIKLAAEEDI
+1669 
-1680 EAMGRLAK
+1680 
-1688 TFTKVKLDK
+1688 
-1697 LNEKLK
+1697 
-1703 DVEIKIDTE
+1703 DTE
-1712 KAGQQI
+1712 KQIDDAFDKYEEAVQEFEKTDAAKSIAKKGVGETLEPAEMEEVNKLAQASLNKFVQAQQAAGKAF
-1718 EDFYNKYGEKLQHIP
+1718 D
-1733 VGTDIM
+1733 
-1739 AEGVEGLDDVREGL
+1739 A
-1753 TEAIQESVTE
+1753 TEAAAYVANDLAAQGIEYT
-1763 GMAPEQIEGMAQS
+1763 PEIEYQPAEMKEEINLSGYG
-1776 MADAAGFEDVGW
+1776 DAA
-1788 EVQEVSLSEY
+1788 
-1798 QQYPGFKIPISTML
+1798 I
-1812 EDGKKVQGFYSSEGD
+1812 VQGGVVMSGNL
-1827 SSTAVKSVQ
+1827 Q
-1836 MLVPKGGKLK
+1836 VPVING
-1846 YTQSGSSGK
+1846 TGSSGSK
-1855 KPSGGGGGG
+1855 GATSPVKAPSGGGGGG

-1895 VQELL
+1895 VQEIL
-1900 TKPVDIFNNT
+1900 TKPIDIFNNT
-1910 KSQEDYYKTL
+1910 KAQEDYYKTL

-1974 LDEWINA
+1974 LDEWIDA

-2098 LQEEINQDQQDLAD
+2098 LQEEINSDQQDLAD
-2112 ENVDNILDTLERQMD
+2112 QNVDNILDTLEKQMD

-2141 KQIDSNV
+2141 KQIDSNI

-2201 SYLEKLNEGITS
+2201 SYLEKLNEGITL

-2228 QTESLIWTI
+2228 QTESLTWTI

-2284 YATGGLVNYTGPAW
+2284 YATGGLVDYTGPAW